1 MADKRKVYTITI
13 NGLKESVDLVKSLN
27 SELTD
32 LDSSLRKLKSQKINI
47 EAKVDVDDTK
57 TKKIVSGNEGELP
70 VSMQLSAREKELEIQ
85 KQLKS
90 EVKATAQAQAAVT
103 DEYKR
108 SLAETIKAKDEV
120 KSVKQEITD
129 MFNGAK
135 DGAGRYTNTLA
146 GLRAELRDLVKEQK
160 SLEIGSDAYN
170 ELDNRILA
178 VTSNLKALEQAHGD
192 FRRNVGNYPT
202 AEVEAFRA
210 KFEELYTEMMNLVK
224 ESNDLHK
231 VLNGVEVGSELYNA
245 IKKDIDE
252 VDAKLKK
259 AKQDVDSFNASLS
272 KTPKFEVKV
281 GDATR
286 EFSSIREAVKSLTA
300 DLTRMTA
307 EGKNNT
313 KEFNDTIV
321 ALGRL
326 KTSIKDVSDEAQSYV
341 GNAKALSDTLEIMRG
356 VTGIASIGQGLSMLF
371 GGENKDLDEAIK
383 KFTALSLIMQGIEE
397 QARAMNYKNSI
408 WGKTLKW
415 VWNWLEKIG
424 NFKFNGSESLN
435 DTIDKFDRWANTL
448 KEINKWKTGKI
459 EKDELE
465 GLDNQINKVS
475 KDFSDFTDD
484 AKASWKRFRDSIED
498 IKFTINTDDVQ
509 KQLDSVAKQIEIT
522 QKDIETFEG
531 FKLDIETGKV
541 EGDIDEI
548 NGMIEFLKK
557 NLKDL
562 NNEKITIESADITN
576 EVQASLR
583 YLDEFDRKLADME
596 GEGIDVEGVKKL
608 STEWRRVVSSVQY
621 ANSNLAKTPA
631 ILKAIGV
638 AGEAAAKGLK
648 FATAALKGF
657 LKATV
662 ILGLIQIAMEVVM
675 WIIEKLRDAVV
686 GLWDAMRSKGGLEM
700 EKRLDMIGDSADR
713 TRDKLSKLSDEL
725 ERMSKLGKI
734 TELEKAKKELENYQN
749 AAMDAAKG
757 LQDFIAAQ
765 TEAGNL
771 KPAALLNNLNNSA
784 EFSTKRVS
792 FILGDAADIKNLDE
806 FKEHYKALEK
816 AAQNGTDVIEAGW
829 KRGSGALL
837 TADDAVE
844 QLGDDT
850 KAVLNDMALKVN
862 QINVD
867 ISHINFD
874 KPEEAAEELTKS
886 IEQMRKIT
894 DNELYQSAIAN
905 LDKLLPE
912 EEWAQGLSRIY
923 KTFESMVD
931 NANDKAKDLAV
942 AIAAANKE
950 MAKQT
955 ELSNINAIP
964 DAKKRQA
971 ALDAYNKKQRQEE
984 INNSLAD
991 AKHKREALEALDKE
1005 YDQIARDRAKDASSN
1020 ARTDAEEGLKALRD
1034 IRIELMRDGLDKEIA
1049 LLEAKMSDEIK
1060 AAEKYGKRRGEVI
1073 LAIQEKYNYLIQKKR
1088 EEWYKKHK
1096 KAVDEFNREMLE
1108 RQRQAAEELAEVQN
1122 VANINN
1128 VQRNLDLNEN
1138 IHQEERR
1145 TISYDF
1151 DYDIDKS
1158 LQQNNELLQRQK
1170 QYHAEM
1176 LAEDA
1181 AYLNEKRELELEEAK
1196 QTTKMQLAEEKSRW
1210 ERSIDEASTAEA
1222 RKIEEIAELYEQG
1235 VVSYEE
1241 WAKMK
1246 QDIETNYQSLM
1257 QDLTYAH
1264 EKKLEEIEK
1273 NGQQDLLN
1281 IEANYITERQQAQDD
1296 ANRKLISSIQSA
1308 YDEISY
1314 ISEEQQK
1321 RNTNRKTGI
1330 FDIGKERKRL
1340 KEVSYAYEKTMA
1352 EIDDAYE
1359 ELKRQLNDG
1368 DIDFNQFEEAKKQL
1382 DNLKKNAVKAQE
1394 DTQYALKDLFENWA
1408 SNVNSTAQEIAD
1420 AFNDLYGRLNDIMNL
1435 KYDMEE
1441 EALNREQ
1448 EQLDRENDIV
1458 EKAYD
1463 KQAEIVERYKDRI
1476 NETEDELKD
1485 ARGERRLALIDGL
1498 AQQREEYL
1506 KETEALQKQQQEK
1519 EKIAKK
1525 EEALQ
1530 KQQDALEKKR
1540 KMLQKQQSIVNATIN
1555 TALGVTQA
1563 LSAYPPPASY
1573 ALAAAVGALGA
1584 VQIGLIAS
1592 QKYAQGGELD
1602 GPSHQYGGIKVPTKH
1617 GLSEV
1622 EGGEFI
1628 TNRKTTK
1635 ANTELLYFVN
1645 SIRRKVTIDDME
1657 EFFGGKKKV
1666 RIPAQTASKYAQ
1678 GGTLPDVA
1686 DFNLKQQISPVY
1698 QEAEKTYVVQVVDIA
1713 NALDGYENVRTLAG
1727 LE

>member
-1 MADKRKVYTITI
+1 MADKKKVFSIEI

-27 SELTD
+27 AELSD
-32 LDSSLRKLKSQKINI
+32 LDSSIKKLKSQKINI

-57 TKKIVSGNEGELP
+57 TKKIVSGSEGGLP
-70 VSMQLSAREKELEIQ
+70 VSMQLAAREKELELQ
-85 KQLKS
+85 KQLKT

-135 DGAGRYTNTLA
+135 DGAGRYTNTIA

-160 SLEIGSDAYN
+160 SLEIGSEAYN

-202 AEVEAFRA
+202 AEVEAFRE
-210 KFEELYTEMMNLVK
+210 KFEELYTNMMNLVK

-231 VLNGVEVGSELYNA
+231 ALNGVEVGSELYNT

-252 VDAKLKK
+252 VDSKLKK

-272 KTPKFEVKV
+272 KTPKFEIKV

-286 EFSSIREAVKSLTA
+286 EFSSIREAVRSLTM
-300 DLTRMTA
+300 DLTQMTA

-326 KTSIKDVSDEAQSYV
+326 KTSIKSVSDEAQSYV
-341 GNAKALSDTLEIMRG
+341 GNAKGLSDTLEIMRG

-371 GGENKDLDEAIK
+371 GGQNEALDESIR
-383 KFTALSLIMQGIEE
+383 KFTALSLIMQGIET
-397 QARAMNYKNSI
+397 QAKAMNDTNSI
-408 WGKTLKW
+408 WGTNLKAAW
-415 VWNWLEKIG
+415 DWLEKIG
-424 NFKFNGSESLN
+424 DFKFKGFASLN
-435 DTIDKFDRWANTL
+435 DTIDKFDRWSNTL
-448 KEINKWKTGKI
+448 KEIGRWKTGKI
-459 EKDELE
+459 EADEFE
-465 GLDNQINKVS
+465 KLDNQISKVS
-475 KDFSDFTDD
+475 RNFRNFTDE
-484 AKASWKRFRDSIED
+484 AKASWYRFRRSIED
-498 IKFTINTDDVQ
+498 IKFTVNTDLVTRNIEKAQ
-509 KQLDSVAKQIEIT
+509 KSISMLED
-522 QKDIETFEG
+522 
-531 FKLDIETGKV
+531 FKLRIETGEA

-548 NGMIEFLKK
+548 NGTIDFFKK
-557 NLKDL
+557 NLKSL

-576 EVQASLR
+576 EVQTSLKF
-583 YLDEFDRKLADME
+583 LDEFDRKLEDME
-596 GEGIDVEGVKKL
+596 DKGIKVDEVKKL
-608 STEWRRVVSSVQY
+608 SEQWRRVVSSVKY
-621 ANSNLAKTPA
+621 ANENLEKTPA
-631 ILKAIGV
+631 TLRSIGV
-638 AGEAAAKGLK
+638 AGEVAATGLK
-648 FATAALKGF
+648 VATAALKGF

-662 ILGLIQIAMEVVM
+662 ILAAVQIVIEGVM
-675 WIIEKLRDAVV
+675 WIIEKLKDGVV
-686 GLWDAMRSKGGLEM
+686 ALWDVIHGASSLELDD
-700 EKRLDMIGDSADR
+700 RLDMIGDSADR
-713 TRDKLSKLSDEL
+713 TRDKLSKLSDEM
-725 ERMSKLGKI
+725 ERAVKAGKM
-734 TELEKAKKELENYQN
+734 TELQKAEKELENYRKS
-749 AAMDAAKG
+749 AIDAAKG
-757 LQDFIAAQ
+757 LKEFLDTQDEI
-765 TEAGNL
+765 EPEEL
-771 KPAALLNNLNNSA
+771 SKNLNNSW
-784 EFSTKRVS
+784 
-792 FILGDAADIKNLDE
+792 IIGDASDIKNLDE
-806 FKEHYKALEK
+806 FKKHYEALEM
-816 AAQNGTDVIEAGW
+816 AVQNGTDVIEAGW
-829 KRGSGALL
+829 ERGSGALL
-837 TADDAVE
+837 TAGDAVE

-850 KAVLNDMALKVN
+850 KAILNDMQLKIN
-862 QINVD
+862 QINF
-867 ISHINFD
+867 NN
-874 KPEEAAEELTKS
+874 PEEAVK
-886 IEQMRKIT
+886 QMRKIT

-905 LDKLLPE
+905 MDKLFPE
-912 EEWAQGLSRIY
+912 EEWAQGLSRMY
-923 KTFESMVD
+923 EDFKSFVD
-931 NANDKAKDLAV
+931 DCDTKSKDLAA
-942 AIAAANKE
+942 AIASANKE

-971 ALDAYNKKQRQEE
+971 ALDAFNKKQRQEE

-1005 YDQIARDRAKDASSN
+1005 YDQIARDRAKDAMGN
-1020 ARTDAEEGLKALRD
+1020 ARTDAEDGLKALRD

-1060 AAEKYGKRRGEVI
+1060 AAEKYGKRRGEMI
-1073 LAIQEKYNYLIQKKR
+1073 LAIQEKYNILIQKKR
-1088 EEWYKKHK
+1088 EDWWKRHK

-1122 VANINN
+1122 VSAIND

-1151 DYDIDKS
+1151 DYDIDKN
-1158 LQQNNELLQRQK
+1158 LQQNNQLLQEQK
-1170 QYHAEM
+1170 QYHQKM
-1176 LAEDA
+1176 LEEDA
-1181 AYLNEKRELELEEAK
+1181 EYLSKKRELELEEAR
-1196 QTTKMQLAEEKSRW
+1196 QTTKMQLAEEKSRF

-1222 RKIEEIAELYEQG
+1222 RKIEELAELYEQG

-1241 WAKMK
+1241 WANMK
-1246 QDIETNYQSLM
+1246 QDVEVNYQSLM

-1264 EKKLEEIEK
+1264 NKKLEEIEK
-1273 NGQQDLLN
+1273 NGKQDLIN
-1281 IEANYITERQQAQDD
+1281 IEENYITERQQAQDD
-1296 ANRKLISSIQSA
+1296 ANRKLISSIQESF
-1308 YDEISY
+1308 DEISY

-1321 RNTNRKTGI
+1321 KNTNRKTGI

-1340 KEVSYAYEKTMA
+1340 KEVSYAYDKTMA
-1352 EIDDAYE
+1352 EIDDTYE

-1368 DIDFNQFEEAKKQL
+1368 EIDFNQFEEAKKQL
-1382 DNLKKNAVKAQE
+1382 DNLKKNAVKAQDE
-1394 DTQYALKDLFENWA
+1394 TQYALKDLFENWA
-1408 SNVNSTAQEIAD
+1408 SNVNSTAQKIAD
-1420 AFNDLYGRLNDIMNL
+1420 AFNEVYSRLTDIMSL
-1435 KYDMEE
+1435 RYDIEE
-1441 EALNREQ
+1441 EAINREQ

-1463 KQAEIVERYKDRI
+1463 KQSEIVERYKDRI
-1476 NETEDELKD
+1476 NDIEDELKD

-1498 AQQREEYL
+1498 AQQRGEYL

-1519 EKIAKK
+1519 EKIAKR

-1540 KMLQKQQSIVNATIN
+1540 KIFQKQQSIVNSVIN

-1573 ALAAAVGALGA
+1573 ILAAAVGALGA
-1584 VQIGLIAS
+1584 TQTALISS
-1592 QKYAQGGELD
+1592 QKYAQGGVID
-1602 GPSHQYGGIKVPTKH
+1602 APSHSQGGYKIPTKN

-1622 EGGEFI
+1622 EGEEFI
-1628 TNRKTTK
+1628 TNKTTTK
-1635 ANTELLYFVN
+1635 HNVDLLYFVN
-1645 SIRRKVTIDDME
+1645 SIKRKVTLDDFE

-1666 RIPAQTASKYAQ
+1666 RIPAQNASKYAQ
-1678 GGTLPDVA
+1678 GGRLGELPNI
-1686 DFNLKQQISPVY
+1686 NLKETLNYTPV
-1698 QEAEKTYVVQVVDIA
+1698 QPEIHVVASVVDIA
-1713 NALDGYENVRTLAG
+1713 NALDNYTNIKVLAG
-1727 LE
+1727 LD

>member
-1 MADKRKVYTITI
+1 MADKKKVFSIEI

-27 SELTD
+27 AELSD
-32 LDSSLRKLKSQKINI
+32 LDSSIKKLKSQKINI

-57 TKKIVSGNEGELP
+57 TKKIVSGSEGGLP
-70 VSMQLSAREKELEIQ
+70 VSMQLAAREKELELQ
-85 KQLKS
+85 KQLKT

-135 DGAGRYTNTLA
+135 DGAGRYTNTIA

-160 SLEIGSDAYN
+160 SLEIGSEAYN

-202 AEVEAFRA
+202 AEVEAFRE
-210 KFEELYTEMMNLVK
+210 KFEELYTNMMNLVK

-231 VLNGVEVGSELYNA
+231 ALNGVEVGSELYNT

-252 VDAKLKK
+252 VDSKLKK

-272 KTPKFEVKV
+272 KTPKFEIKV

-286 EFSSIREAVKSLTA
+286 EFSSIREAVRSLTM
-300 DLTRMTA
+300 DLTQMTA

-326 KTSIKDVSDEAQSYV
+326 KTSIKSVSDEAQSYV
-341 GNAKALSDTLEIMRG
+341 GNAKGLSDTLEIMRG

-371 GGENKDLDEAIK
+371 GGQNEALDESIR
-383 KFTALSLIMQGIEE
+383 KFTALSLIMQGIET
-397 QARAMNYKNSI
+397 QAKAMNDTNSI
-408 WGKTLKW
+408 WGTNLKA
-415 VWNWLEKIG
+415 VWDWLEKIG
-424 NFKFNGSESLN
+424 DFKFKGFASLN
-435 DTIDKFDRWANTL
+435 DTIDKFDRWSNTL
-448 KEINKWKTGKI
+448 KEIGRWKTGKI
-459 EKDELE
+459 EADEFE
-465 GLDNQINKVS
+465 KLDNQISKVS
-475 KDFSDFTDD
+475 RNFRNFTDE
-484 AKASWKRFRDSIED
+484 AKASWYRFRRSIED
-498 IKFTINTDDVQ
+498 IKFTVNTDLVTRNIEKAQ
-509 KQLDSVAKQIEIT
+509 KSISMLED
-522 QKDIETFEG
+522 
-531 FKLDIETGKV
+531 FKLRIETGEA

-548 NGMIEFLKK
+548 NGTIDFFKK
-557 NLKDL
+557 NLKSL

-576 EVQASLR
+576 EVQTSLKF
-583 YLDEFDRKLADME
+583 LDEFDRKLEDME
-596 GEGIDVEGVKKL
+596 DKGIKVDEVKKL
-608 STEWRRVVSSVQY
+608 SEQWRRVVSSVKY
-621 ANSNLAKTPA
+621 ANENLEKTPA
-631 ILKAIGV
+631 TLRSIGV
-638 AGEAAAKGLK
+638 AGEVAATGLK
-648 FATAALKGF
+648 VATAALKGF

-662 ILGLIQIAMEVVM
+662 ILAAVQIVMEGVM
-675 WIIEKLRDAVV
+675 WIIEKLKDGVV
-686 GLWDAMRSKGGLEM
+686 ALWDVIHGASSLELDD
-700 EKRLDMIGDSADR
+700 RLDMIGDSADR
-713 TRDKLSKLSDEL
+713 TRDKLSKLSDEM
-725 ERMSKLGKI
+725 ERAVKAGKM
-734 TELEKAKKELENYQN
+734 TELQKAEKELENYRKS
-749 AAMDAAKG
+749 AIDAAKG
-757 LQDFIAAQ
+757 LKEFLDTQDEI
-765 TEAGNL
+765 EPEEL
-771 KPAALLNNLNNSA
+771 SKNLNNSW
-784 EFSTKRVS
+784 
-792 FILGDAADIKNLDE
+792 IIGDASDIKNLDE
-806 FKEHYKALEK
+806 FKKHYEALEM
-816 AAQNGTDVIEAGW
+816 AVQNGTDVIEAGW
-829 KRGSGALL
+829 ERGSGALL
-837 TADDAVE
+837 TAGDAVE

-850 KAVLNDMALKVN
+850 KAILNDMQLKIN
-862 QINVD
+862 QINF
-867 ISHINFD
+867 NN
-874 KPEEAAEELTKS
+874 PEEAVK
-886 IEQMRKIT
+886 QMRKIT

-905 LDKLLPE
+905 MDKLFPE
-912 EEWAQGLSRIY
+912 EEWAQGLSRMY
-923 KTFESMVD
+923 EDFKSFVD
-931 NANDKAKDLAV
+931 DCDTKSKDLAA
-942 AIAAANKE
+942 AIASANKE

-971 ALDAYNKKQRQEE
+971 ALDAFNKKQRQEE

-1005 YDQIARDRAKDASSN
+1005 YDQIARDRAKDAMGN
-1020 ARTDAEEGLKALRD
+1020 ARTDAEDGLKALRD

-1060 AAEKYGKRRGEVI
+1060 AAEKYGKRRGEMI
-1073 LAIQEKYNYLIQKKR
+1073 LAIQEKYNILIQKKR
-1088 EEWYKKHK
+1088 EDWWKRHK

-1122 VANINN
+1122 VSAIND

-1151 DYDIDKS
+1151 DYDIDKN
-1158 LQQNNELLQRQK
+1158 LQQNNQLLQEQK
-1170 QYHAEM
+1170 QYHQKM
-1176 LAEDA
+1176 LEEDA
-1181 AYLNEKRELELEEAK
+1181 EYLSKKRELELEEAR
-1196 QTTKMQLAEEKSRW
+1196 QTTKMQLAEEKSRF

-1222 RKIEEIAELYEQG
+1222 RKIEELAELYEQG

-1241 WAKMK
+1241 WANMK
-1246 QDIETNYQSLM
+1246 QDVEVNYQSLM

-1264 EKKLEEIEK
+1264 NKKLEEIEK
-1273 NGQQDLLN
+1273 NGKQDLLN
-1281 IEANYITERQQAQDD
+1281 IEENYITERQQAQDD
-1296 ANRKLISSIQSA
+1296 ANRKRISSIQEA
-1308 YDEISY
+1308 FDEISY
-1314 ISEEQQK
+1314 ISDEQQK
-1321 RNTNRKTGI
+1321 KNTNRKTGI

-1340 KEVSYAYEKTMA
+1340 KEVSYAYDKTMA
-1352 EIDDAYE
+1352 EIDDAYD

-1368 DIDFNQFEEAKKQL
+1368 DIDFNQFEEAKSQL

-1394 DTQYALKDLFENWA
+1394 ETQYALKDLFENWA
-1408 SNVNSTAQEIAD
+1408 SNVNNTAQKIAD
-1420 AFNDLYGRLNDIMNL
+1420 AFNEVYSRLTDIMSL
-1435 KYDMEE
+1435 RYDIEE
-1441 EALNREQ
+1441 EAINREQ

-1463 KQAEIVERYKDRI
+1463 KQSEIVERYKDRI
-1476 NETEDELKD
+1476 NDIEDELKD

-1498 AQQREEYL
+1498 AQQRGEYL

-1519 EKIAKK
+1519 EKIAKR

-1540 KMLQKQQSIVNATIN
+1540 KIFQKQQSIVNSVIN

-1573 ALAAAVGALGA
+1573 ILAAAVGALGA
-1584 VQIGLIAS
+1584 TQTALISS
-1592 QKYAQGGELD
+1592 QKYAQGGVID
-1602 GPSHQYGGIKVPTKH
+1602 APSHSQGGYKIPTKN

-1622 EGGEFI
+1622 EGEEFI
-1628 TNRKTTK
+1628 TNKTTTK
-1635 ANTELLYFVN
+1635 HNVDLLYFVN
-1645 SIRRKVTIDDME
+1645 SIKRKVTLDDFE

-1666 RIPAQTASKYAQ
+1666 RIPAQNASKYAQ
-1678 GGTLPDVA
+1678 GGRLGELPNI
-1686 DFNLKQQISPVY
+1686 NLKETLNYTPV
-1698 QEAEKTYVVQVVDIA
+1698 QPEIHVVASVVDIA
-1713 NALDGYENVRTLAG
+1713 NALDNYTNIKVLAG
-1727 LE
+1727 LD

>member
-1 MADKRKVYTITI
+1 MADKRKVYTITV

-27 SELTD
+27 SELTE

-70 VSMQLSAREKELEIQ
+70 VSMQLAAREKELELQ
-85 KQLKS
+85 KQLKT

-120 KSVKQEITD
+120 KSVKQEIAD

-135 DGAGRYTNTLA
+135 DGAGRYTNTIA

-192 FRRNVGNYPT
+192 FRRSVGKYPT

-210 KFEELYTEMMNLVK
+210 KFEELYTDMMNLVK

-231 VLNGVEVGSELYNA
+231 ALNGVEVGSELYNA
-245 IKKDIDE
+245 IKKDIDD

-286 EFSSIREAVKSLTA
+286 EFSSIREAVKSLTME
-300 DLTRMTA
+300 LTKMTA
-307 EGKNNT
+307 EGKNDT
-313 KEFNDTIV
+313 KQFNDTIV

-371 GGENKDLDEAIK
+371 GGENKELDESIK
-383 KFTALSLIMQGIEE
+383 KFTALSLIMQGIES

-408 WGKTLKW
+408 WGKNLKA

-548 NGMIEFLKK
+548 NGIIEFLKK

-576 EVQASLR
+576 EVQTSLR

-596 GEGIDVEGVKKL
+596 GEGIDVEGVKEL

-638 AGEAAAKGLK
+638 AGEVAAKGLK

-662 ILGLIQIAMEVVM
+662 ILGLIQIAMEIVM

-686 GLWDAMRSKGGLEM
+686 GLWDAMRSEGGLEM
-700 EKRLDMIGDSADR
+700 EKRLDMVGDAADR
-713 TRDKLSKLSDEL
+713 TRDKLSRLSDEL
-725 ERMSKLGKI
+725 ERMVKLGKI

-757 LQDFIAAQ
+757 LQDFLAAQ
-765 TEAGNL
+765 YEAGNI
-771 KPAALLNNLNNSA
+771 KPVALLNNLNN
-784 EFSTKRVS
+784 S

-806 FKEHYKALEK
+806 FKKHYEALER
-816 AAQNGTDVIEAGW
+816 AVQNGTDVIEAGW
-829 KRGSGALL
+829 ERGSGALL

-844 QLGDDT
+844 QLRDDT
-850 KAVLNDMALKVN
+850 KAILNDMALKIN
-862 QINVD
+862 QID
-867 ISHINFD
+867 FD
-874 KPEEAAEELTKS
+874 KPEEAVK
-886 IEQMRKIT
+886 QMRKIT
-894 DNELYQSAIAN
+894 DNELYNSAIAN
-905 LDKLLPE
+905 IDKLLPE
-912 EEWAQGLSRIY
+912 EEFAQGLSRMFNVFKSY
-923 KTFESMVD
+923 V
-931 NANDKAKDLAV
+931 NDSDAKAKELAV
-942 AIAAANKE
+942 AIASANKE
-950 MAKQT
+950 MTKQT

-971 ALDAYNKKQRQEE
+971 ALDAFNKKQRQEE
-984 INNSLAD
+984 IKNSMAD
-991 AKHKREALEALDKE
+991 AKHKREALDALDKE

-1020 ARTDAEEGLKALRD
+1020 ARTDAEDGLKALRD

-1073 LAIQEKYNYLIQKKR
+1073 LAIQEKYNILIQKKR
-1088 EEWYKKHK
+1088 EEWWKKHK

-1108 RQRQAAEELAEVQN
+1108 RQRQAAEELAEAQN
-1122 VANINN
+1122 VAAIND

-1151 DYDIDKS
+1151 DYDIDKN
-1158 LQQNNELLQRQK
+1158 LQQNDELLQRQK

-1264 EKKLEEIEK
+1264 EKKLGEIEK
-1273 NGQQDLLN
+1273 NGQQDILN

-1352 EIDDAYE
+1352 EIDDTYE

-1368 DIDFNQFEEAKKQL
+1368 EIDFNQFEEAKKQL

-1408 SNVNSTAQEIAD
+1408 SNVNNTAQQIAD
-1420 AFNDLYGRLNDIMNL
+1420 AFNEIYSRLTDIMNL
-1435 KYDMEE
+1435 KYDLEE
-1441 EALNREQ
+1441 EALDREQ
-1448 EQLDRENDIV
+1448 EQLDRENEII

-1463 KQAEIVERYKDRI
+1463 KQSEIVERYKDKI
-1476 NETEDELKD
+1476 NETEDELKN

-1506 KETEALQKQQQEK
+1506 KETEALQKQQKEK
-1519 EKIAKK
+1519 EKIAKR

-1555 TALGVTQA
+1555 TALGVTQS
-1563 LSAYPPPASY
+1563 LSAYPPPTSF

-1592 QKYAQGGELD
+1592 QKYAHGGELD

-1628 TNRKTTK
+1628 TNRATTRN
-1635 ANTELLYFVN
+1635 NTELLYYVN
-1645 SIRRKVTIDDME
+1645 SIKRKITLDDLE

-1666 RIPAQTASKYAQ
+1666 RIPTQNATHYAQ
-1678 GGTLPDVA
+1678 GGQLGELPNI
-1686 DFNLKQQISPVY
+1686 NLKETLNYTPV
-1698 QEAEKTYVVQVVDIA
+1698 QPEIHVVASVVDIA
-1713 NALDGYENVRTLAG
+1713 NALDNYTNIKVLAG
-1727 LE
+1727 LD

>member
-1 MADKRKVYTITI
+1 MADKRKVYTIVV

-27 SELTD
+27 AELSD
-32 LDSSLRKLKSQKINI
+32 LDSSIKKLKSQKINI

-57 TKKIVSGNEGELP
+57 AKKIVSGSEGGLP
-70 VSMQLSAREKELEIQ
+70 VSMQLAAREKELELQ
-85 KQLKS
+85 KQLKT

-135 DGAGRYTNTLA
+135 DGAGRYTNTIA

-160 SLEIGSDAYN
+160 SLEIGSEAYN

-210 KFEELYTEMMNLVK
+210 KFEELYTDMMNLVK

-231 VLNGVEVGSELYNA
+231 ALNGVEVGSELYNT

-272 KTPKFEVKV
+272 KTPKFEIKV

-286 EFSSIREAVKSLTA
+286 EFSSIREAVRSLTM
-300 DLTRMTA
+300 DLTQMTA

-326 KTSIKDVSDEAQSYV
+326 KTSIKSVSDEAQSYV
-341 GNAKALSDTLEIMRG
+341 GNAKGLSDTLEIMRG

-371 GGENKDLDEAIK
+371 GGENSALDESIR
-383 KFTALSLIMQGIEE
+383 KFTALSLIMQGIET
-397 QARAMNYKNSI
+397 QAKAMNDTNSI
-408 WGKTLKW
+408 WGTTLKS
-415 VWNWLEKIG
+415 VWDWLEKIG
-424 NFKFNGSESLN
+424 DFKFKGSASLN
-435 DTIDKFDRWANTL
+435 DAIDKFDRWAKTL
-448 KEINKWKTGKI
+448 KEIDRWKESDTISEEFEKIDSSIRQASDSFEGFSNNATDAWSKVRNGIEDVRAILDPKYFNTALDEVNAAIEATEISIKNTENWRLNIYTGQADGDIKQVNEMLVRLTNQLDKLKNSKI
-459 EKDELE
+459 AIETGDLETVTKNLNSDLNEFDSHLDELE
-465 GLDNQINKVS
+465 G
-475 KDFSDFTDD
+475 KD
-484 AKASWKRFRDSIED
+484 
-498 IKFTINTDDVQ
+498 V
-509 KQLDSVAKQIEIT
+509 
-522 QKDIETFEG
+522 
-531 FKLDIETGKV
+531 
-541 EGDIDEI
+541 DID
-548 NGMIEFLKK
+548 GLKK
-557 NLKDL
+557 ISDNLRT
-562 NNEKITIESADITN
+562 TIRN
-576 EVQASLR
+576 VQL
-583 YLDEFDRKLADME
+583 
-596 GEGIDVEGVKKL
+596 
-608 STEWRRVVSSVQY
+608 

-638 AGEAAAKGLK
+638 AGEVAATGLK
-648 FATAALKGF
+648 VATAALKGF

-662 ILGLIQIAMEVVM
+662 ILALVQVAMEAVM
-675 WIIEKLRDAVV
+675 WIVEKLKDGVV
-686 GLWDAMRSKGGLEM
+686 AIWDVMHGASSLELDD
-700 EKRLDMIGDSADR
+700 RLDMIGDSADR
-713 TRDKLSKLSDEL
+713 TRDKISKLSDEM
-725 ERMSKLGKI
+725 ERMVKAGKM
-734 TELEKAKKELENYQN
+734 TELQKAEKELENYRK
-749 AAMDAAKG
+749 AAIDAAKG
-757 LQDFIAAQ
+757 LKEFLDTQDEI
-765 TEAGNL
+765 EPEEL
-771 KPAALLNNLNNSA
+771 SKNLNNSW
-784 EFSTKRVS
+784 
-792 FILGDAADIKNLDE
+792 IIGDASDIKNLDE
-806 FKEHYKALEK
+806 FKKHYEALEK
-816 AAQNGTDVIEAGW
+816 AVQNGTDVVEAGW
-829 KRGSGALL
+829 ERGSGALL

-850 KAVLNDMALKVN
+850 KAILNDMQLKIN
-862 QINVD
+862 QINF
-867 ISHINFD
+867 NN
-874 KPEEAAEELTKS
+874 PEEAVK
-886 IEQMRKIT
+886 QMRKIT

-905 LDKLLPE
+905 MDKLFPE
-912 EEWAQGLSRIY
+912 EEWAQGLSRMY
-923 KTFESMVD
+923 EDFKSFV
-931 NANDKAKDLAV
+931 NDCDTKSKDLAA
-942 AIAAANKE
+942 AIASANKE

-971 ALDAYNKKQRQEE
+971 ALDAFNKKQRQEE

-1005 YDQIARDRAKDASSN
+1005 YDQIARDRAKDAMGN
-1020 ARTDAEEGLKALRD
+1020 ARTDAEDGLKALRD

-1049 LLEAKMSDEIK
+1049 LLEAKMADEIK
-1060 AAEKYGKRRGEVI
+1060 AAEKYGKRRGEMI
-1073 LAIQEKYNYLIQKKR
+1073 LAIQEKYNILIQKKR
-1088 EEWYKKHK
+1088 EDWWKRHK

-1108 RQRQAAEELAEVQN
+1108 RQRQAADELAEVQN
-1122 VANINN
+1122 VSAIND

-1145 TISYDF
+1145 TISYDYN
-1151 DYDIDKS
+1151 YDIDKN
-1158 LQQNNELLQRQK
+1158 LQQNNQLLQEQK
-1170 QYHAEM
+1170 QYHQKM
-1176 LAEDA
+1176 LEEDA
-1181 AYLNEKRELELEEAK
+1181 AYLNKKRELELEEAR
-1196 QTTKMQLAEEKSRW
+1196 QTTKMQLAEEKSRF

-1222 RKIEEIAELYEQG
+1222 RKMEELAELYEQG

-1246 QDIETNYQSLM
+1246 QDVEVNYQSLM

-1264 EKKLEEIEK
+1264 NKKLEEIEK
-1273 NGQQDLLN
+1273 NGKQDLLN
-1281 IEANYITERQQAQDD
+1281 IEENYITERQQAQDD
-1296 ANRKLISSIQSA
+1296 ANRKLISSIQESF
-1308 YDEISY
+1308 DEISY

-1321 RNTNRKTGI
+1321 KNTNRKTGI

-1340 KEVSYAYEKTMA
+1340 KEVIYAYDKTMA
-1352 EIDDAYE
+1352 EIDDTYE

-1368 DIDFNQFEEAKKQL
+1368 DIDFNQFEEAKNQL

-1394 DTQYALKDLFENWA
+1394 ETQYALEDLFENWA
-1408 SNVNSTAQEIAD
+1408 SNVNSTAQKIAD
-1420 AFNDLYGRLNDIMNL
+1420 AFNEIYSRLTDIMSL
-1435 KYDMEE
+1435 KYDLEE
-1441 EALNREQ
+1441 EAINREQ

-1463 KQAEIVERYKDRI
+1463 KQAEVVERYKDRI
-1476 NETEDELKD
+1476 NDIEDELKN

-1498 AQQREEYL
+1498 AQQRGEYL

-1519 EKIAKK
+1519 EKIAKR

-1540 KMLQKQQSIVNATIN
+1540 KILQKQQSIVNSVIN

-1573 ALAAAVGALGA
+1573 ILAAAVGALGA
-1584 VQIGLIAS
+1584 TQTALIAS

-1602 GPSHQYGGIKVPTKH
+1602 GPSHAFGGIKVPTKR

-1628 TNRKTTK
+1628 TNKATTK
-1635 ANTELLYFVN
+1635 HNVDLLYFIN
-1645 SIRRKVTIDDME
+1645 SIKKKVTLDDME

-1666 RIPAQTASKYAQ
+1666 RIPTQNASKYAQ
-1678 GGTLPDVA
+1678 GGQLGELPNI
-1686 DFNLKQQISPVY
+1686 NLKETLNYTPV
-1698 QEAEKTYVVQVVDIA
+1698 QPEIHVVASIVDIA
-1713 NALDGYENVRTLAG
+1713 NELDNYTNIKVLAG
-1727 LE
+1727 LK

>member
-1 MADKRKVYTITI
+1 MADKRKCYTITI

-27 SELTD
+27 AELTE
-32 LDSSLRKLKSQKINI
+32 LDSSIKKLKSQKINI
-47 EAKVDVDDTK
+47 EAKVNVDDTK

-70 VSMQLSAREKELEIQ
+70 VSMQLAAREKELEIQ

-170 ELDNRILA
+170 ELDNRILSI
-178 VTSNLKALEQAHGD
+178 TSNLKALEQAHGD

-231 VLNGVEVGSELYNA
+231 VLNGVEVGSELYNT

-281 GDATR
+281 GDVTR
-286 EFSSIREAVKSLTA
+286 EFGSIREAVKSLTME
-300 DLTRMTA
+300 LTKMTA

-326 KTSIKDVSDEAQSYV
+326 KTSIKSVSDETQSYV
-341 GNAKALSDTLEIMRG
+341 GNAKGLSDTLEIMRG

-383 KFTALSLIMQGIEE
+383 KFTALSLIMQGIET
-397 QARAMNYKNSI
+397 QIKAMNDTNSI
-408 WGKTLKW
+408 WGRTLSSI
-415 VWNWLEKIG
+415 WNTLSKFGRVTGLEKLTNSIDIAAKSWKKIEDWKAEKIVSEVNSIDEEVRKVTNDFEGLGSLIKNTWEGISTAMKGIG
-424 NFKFNGSESLN
+424 FDDAGKALNVIDKQINELQESSKKLQNSIYFNQFINVDYEEIDKLQEQLDGVNSQLDALNDMKVSIKTGDSEKLVEQLNEQIDLFKKQIDDVNGKGINKDKFN
-435 DTIDKFDRWANTL
+435 
-448 KEINKWKTGKI
+448 
-459 EKDELE
+459 
-465 GLDNQINKVS
+465 
-475 KDFSDFTDD
+475 
-484 AKASWKRFRDSIED
+484 
-498 IKFTINTDDVQ
+498 
-509 KQLDSVAKQIEIT
+509 
-522 QKDIETFEG
+522 
-531 FKLDIETGKV
+531 
-541 EGDIDEI
+541 
-548 NGMIEFLKK
+548 
-557 NLKDL
+557 DL
-562 NNEKITIESADITN
+562 YTS
-576 EVQASLR
+576 
-583 YLDEFDRKLADME
+583 
-596 GEGIDVEGVKKL
+596 
-608 STEWRRVVSSVQY
+608 
-621 ANSNLAKTPA
+621 
-631 ILKAIGV
+631 LKAIANTSQKTNRELSPIPKLLDSIGISSAFASKAV
-638 AGEAAAKGLK
+638 TGLTMAFK
-648 FATAALKGF
+648 AL
-657 LKATV
+657 LKATI
-662 ILGLIQIAMEVVM
+662 ILALIQAAMEIIM
-675 WIIEKLRDAVV
+675 WVIEKLRDAVV
-686 GLWDAMRSKGGLEM
+686 GLWDAMRSEGGLEM
-700 EKRLDMIGDSADR
+700 EKRLDMIGDAADR
-713 TRDKLSKLSDEL
+713 TRDKLSKLSDEM
-725 ERMSKLGKI
+725 ERAVKAGKI
-734 TELEKAKKELENYQN
+734 NELDKNLIVFYRYRD
-749 AAMDAAKG
+749 AAMEAAKG
-757 LQDFIAAQ
+757 LQDFISAQ
-765 TEAGNL
+765 TEAGNI
-771 KPAALLNNLNNSA
+771 KPASLLNNLNNSA
-784 EFSTKRVS
+784 EFSLKRVS

-806 FKEHYKALEK
+806 FKEHYKALER
-816 AAQNGTDVIEAGW
+816 AVQNGTDVIEAGW

-850 KAVLNDMALKVN
+850 KAILNDMMLKIN
-862 QINVD
+862 QID
-867 ISHINFD
+867 FD
-874 KPEEAAEELTKS
+874 NPEEAVK
-886 IEQMRKIT
+886 QMRKIT
-894 DNELYQSAIAN
+894 DNELYNSAIAN
-905 LDKLLPE
+905 MDKLFPE
-912 EEWAQGLSRIY
+912 EEWAQGLSRMY
-923 KTFESMVD
+923 NKFKEFVD
-931 NANDKAKDLAV
+931 DCDTKSKDLAV

-1005 YDQIARDRAKDASSN
+1005 YDQIARDRAKDAMGN
-1020 ARTDAEEGLKALRD
+1020 AKKDAAEGLKALRD

-1060 AAEKYGKRRGEVI
+1060 AAKKYGKRRGEVI

-1088 EEWYKKHK
+1088 EEWWKKHK
-1096 KAVDEFNREMLE
+1096 TAVDEFNREMLE
-1108 RQRQAAEELAEVQN
+1108 RQRQAAEELAEAQN
-1122 VANINN
+1122 VAALND

-1151 DYDIDKS
+1151 DYDIDKN

-1246 QDIETNYQSLM
+1246 QDVETEYGSLM

-1264 EKKLEEIEK
+1264 EKKKEEIKK
-1273 NGQQDLLN
+1273 NGEQNLLN
-1281 IEANYITERQQAQDD
+1281 IEENYIQERQQAQDD
-1296 ANRKLISSIQSA
+1296 ANRKLISSIQEA
-1308 YDEISY
+1308 FDEIAY
-1314 ISEEQQK
+1314 ISEQEQK
-1321 RNTNRKTGI
+1321 KNTNRKTGI
-1330 FDIGKERKRL
+1330 FDLPKERKRL
-1340 KEVSYAYEKTMA
+1340 KEVEYAYYKTMA
-1352 EIDDAYE
+1352 EIDKAYE
-1359 ELKRQLNDG
+1359 NLKIQLNSNE
-1368 DIDFNQFEEAKKQL
+1368 IDFAQFEEAKKQL
-1382 DNLKKNAVKAQE
+1382 DNLKKNAVKAAE

-1408 SNVNSTAQEIAD
+1408 SNVNSTAQQIAD
-1420 AFNDLYGRLNDIMNL
+1420 AFNEIYSRLNDIMNL

-1448 EQLDRENDIV
+1448 EQLDRENDII

-1463 KQAEIVERYKDRI
+1463 KQSEIVERYKDRI

-1525 EEALQ
+1525 EEQLK

-1540 KMLQKQQSIVNATIN
+1540 KVLQKQQSIVNATVN

-1563 LSAYPPPASY
+1563 LSAYPPPSSY
-1573 ALAAAVGALGA
+1573 ILAAAVGALGA
-1584 VQIGLIAS
+1584 TQIGLIAS
-1592 QKYAQGGELD
+1592 QKYANGGELD
-1602 GPSHQYGGIKVPTKH
+1602 GPSHQYGGIKVPTKN

-1657 EFFGGKKKV
+1657 EFFSKKKKV
-1666 RIPAQTASKYAQ
+1666 HIPTQTATKYAQ
-1678 GGTLPDVA
+1678 GGQLPEMS
-1686 DFNLKQQISPVY
+1686 DFNLKQQITPVF
-1698 QEAEKTYVVQVVDIA
+1698 QEAEKSYIVQVVDIA
-1713 NALDGYENVRTLAG
+1713 NALDSYENVRVLAG
-1727 LE
+1727 LN

>member
-1 MADKRKVYTITI
+1 MADKKKVFSIEI

-27 SELTD
+27 AELTD
-32 LDSSLRKLKSQKINI
+32 LDSSIRKLKSQKINI

-57 TKKIVSGNEGELP
+57 TKKIVSGSEGGLP
-70 VSMQLSAREKELEIQ
+70 VSMQLAAREKELELQ
-85 KQLKS
+85 KQLKT

-108 SLAETIKAKDEV
+108 SLAETIKSKDEV

-135 DGAGRYTNTLA
+135 DGAGRYTNTIA

-170 ELDNRILA
+170 ELDNRILE

-210 KFEELYTEMMNLVK
+210 KFEELYADMMNLVK

-231 VLNGVEVGSELYNA
+231 ALNGVEVGSELYNA

-272 KTPKFEVKV
+272 KTPKFEIKV

-286 EFSSIREAVKSLTA
+286 EFSSIREAVRSLTM
-300 DLTRMTA
+300 DLTQMTA
-307 EGKNNT
+307 EGRNNT

-326 KTSIKDVSDEAQSYV
+326 KTSIKSVSDEAQSYV
-341 GNAKALSDTLEIMRG
+341 GNAKGLSDTLEIMRG

-371 GGENKDLDEAIK
+371 GGQNDALDESIR
-383 KFTALSLIMQGIEE
+383 KFTALSLIMQGIET
-397 QARAMNYKNSI
+397 QAKAMNDTNSI
-408 WGKTLKW
+408 WGTNLKA
-415 VWNWLEKIG
+415 VWDWLEKIG
-424 NFKFNGSESLN
+424 DFKFKGSASLN
-435 DTIDKFDRWANTL
+435 DAIDKFDRWANTL
-448 KEINKWKTGKI
+448 KEIDRWKTGQI
-459 EKDELE
+459 EADEFKK
-465 GLDNQINKVS
+465 LDNQISKVS
-475 KDFSDFTDD
+475 RNFRNFTDE
-484 AKASWKRFRDSIED
+484 AKASWYRFRRSIED
-498 IKFTINTDDVQ
+498 IKFTVNTDEVK
-509 KQLDSVAKQIEIT
+509 KQLDLVT
-522 QKDIETFEG
+522 KDIEEFQKIISMNEDL
-531 FKLDIETGKV
+531 KLRIETGEA

-548 NGMIEFLKK
+548 NGTIDFFKKQLKS
-557 NLKDL
+557 L

-576 EVQASLR
+576 KVQTSLKF
-583 YLDEFDRKLADME
+583 LDEFDRKLEDME
-596 GEGIDVEGVKKL
+596 DKGINVDEVKKL
-608 STEWRRVVSSVQY
+608 SEQWRRVVSSVKY
-621 ANSNLAKTPA
+621 ANENLEKTPDT
-631 ILKAIGV
+631 LKEIGV
-638 AGEAAAKGLK
+638 AGEVAATGLK
-648 FATAALKGF
+648 IATAALKGF

-662 ILGLIQIAMEVVM
+662 ILAVVQVTMEVIM
-675 WIIEKLRDAVV
+675 WIIEKLKDGVV
-686 GLWDAMRSKGGLEM
+686 SLWNAMRSEGGLEM
-700 EKRLDMIGDSADR
+700 AKRLDMVGDAADR
-713 TRDKLSKLSDEL
+713 TRDKLSKLSDEM
-725 ERMSKLGKI
+725 ERAAKAGKI
-734 TELEKAKKELENYQN
+734 NELDKQTIIFSRYRD
-749 AAMDAAKG
+749 AAMEAAKG
-757 LQDFIAAQ
+757 LQDFLSAQ
-765 TEAGNL
+765 YEAGNI
-771 KPAALLNNLNNSA
+771 KPVALLNNLNNSN
-784 EFSTKRVS
+784 
-792 FILGDAADIKNLDE
+792 ILGDASDIKNLDE
-806 FKEHYKALEK
+806 FKKHYEALER
-816 AAQNGTDVIEAGW
+816 AVTNGTDVIEAGW
-829 KRGSGALL
+829 ERGSGALL

-850 KAVLNDMALKVN
+850 KAILNDMMLKIN
-862 QINVD
+862 QID
-867 ISHINFD
+867 FS
-874 KPEEAAEELTKS
+874 KPEFAVKE
-886 IEQMRKIT
+886 MRKIT
-894 DNELYQSAIAN
+894 DNELYNSAIAN
-905 LDKLLPE
+905 MDKLFPE
-912 EEWAQGLSRIY
+912 EEWAQGLSRMFNDF
-923 KTFESMVD
+923 KSFVD
-931 NANDKAKDLAV
+931 DCDTKSKDLAA
-942 AIAAANKE
+942 AIASANKE

-971 ALDAYNKKQRQEE
+971 ALDAFNKKQRKEE

-1005 YDQIARDRAKDASSN
+1005 YDQIARDRAKDAMGN
-1020 ARTDAEEGLKALRD
+1020 ARTDAEDGLKALRD

-1060 AAEKYGKRRGEVI
+1060 AAEKYGKRRGEMI
-1073 LAIQEKYNYLIQKKR
+1073 LAIQEKYNILIQKKR
-1088 EEWYKKHK
+1088 EDWWKKHK

-1122 VANINN
+1122 VSAIND

-1138 IHQEERR
+1138 IHQENRR

-1151 DYDIDKS
+1151 DYDIDKN
-1158 LQQNNELLQRQK
+1158 LQQNNQLLQEQK
-1170 QYHAEM
+1170 QYHQKM
-1176 LAEDA
+1176 LEEDA
-1181 AYLNEKRELELEEAK
+1181 AYLNEKRELELEEAR
-1196 QTTKMQLAEEKSRW
+1196 QTTKMQLAEEKSRF

-1222 RKIEEIAELYEQG
+1222 RKIEELAELYEQG

-1241 WAKMK
+1241 WANMK
-1246 QDIETNYQSLM
+1246 QDVEVNYQSLM
-1257 QDLTYAH
+1257 QDLTYANN
-1264 EKKLEEIEK
+1264 KKLEEIEK
-1273 NGQQDLLN
+1273 NGKQDLLN
-1281 IEANYITERQQAQDD
+1281 IEENYVTERQQAQDD
-1296 ANRKLISSIQSA
+1296 ANRKLISSIQESF
-1308 YDEISY
+1308 DEISY

-1321 RNTNRKTGI
+1321 KNTNRKTGI
-1330 FDIGKERKRL
+1330 FDIGNERKRL
-1340 KEVSYAYEKTMA
+1340 KEVSYAYDKTMA

-1368 DIDFNQFEEAKKQL
+1368 DIDFNQFEEAKNQL

-1394 DTQYALKDLFENWA
+1394 ETQYALKDLFEDWA
-1408 SNVNSTAQEIAD
+1408 SNVNSTAQKIAD
-1420 AFNDLYGRLNDIMNL
+1420 AFNEIYNRLTDIMNL

-1441 EALNREQ
+1441 EAINREQ

-1463 KQAEIVERYKDRI
+1463 KQAEVVERYKDRI
-1476 NETEDELKD
+1476 NDIEDELKN

-1498 AQQREEYL
+1498 AQQRGEYL

-1519 EKIAKK
+1519 EKIAKR

-1540 KMLQKQQSIVNATIN
+1540 KIIQKQQSIVNSVIN

-1573 ALAAAVGALGA
+1573 ILAAAVGALGA
-1584 VQIGLIAS
+1584 TQTALISS

-1602 GPSHQYGGIKVPTKH
+1602 GPSHQYGGIKVPTKR
-1617 GLSEV
+1617 GLSEI

-1628 TNRKTTK
+1628 TNRKTTRK
-1635 ANTELLYFVN
+1635 NTELLYYVN
-1645 SIRRKVTIDDME
+1645 SIKRKVTLDDME

-1666 RIPAQTASKYAQ
+1666 RIPAHSASKYAQ
-1678 GGTLPDVA
+1678 GGTLGELPNI
-1686 DFNLKQQISPVY
+1686 NLKETLNYTPV
-1698 QEAEKTYVVQVVDIA
+1698 QPEIHVVASVVDIA
-1713 NALDGYENVRTLAG
+1713 NALDNYTNIRVLAG
-1727 LE
+1727 LD

>member
-1 MADKRKVYTITI
+1 MADKKKVFSIEI

-27 SELTD
+27 AELTD

-57 TKKIVSGNEGELP
+57 AKKIVSGSEGGLP
-70 VSMQLSAREKELEIQ
+70 VSMQLAAREKELELQ
-85 KQLKS
+85 KQVKT

-135 DGAGRYTNTLA
+135 DGAGRYTNTIA

-160 SLEIGSDAYN
+160 SLEIGSEAYN

-202 AEVEAFRA
+202 AEVEAFRE
-210 KFEELYTEMMNLVK
+210 KFEELYTDMMNLVK

-231 VLNGVEVGSELYNA
+231 ALNGVEVGSELYNA

-272 KTPKFEVKV
+272 KTPKFEIKV

-286 EFSSIREAVKSLTA
+286 EFSSIREAVRLLTM
-300 DLTRMTA
+300 DLTQMTA

-326 KTSIKDVSDEAQSYV
+326 KTSIKSVSDEAQSYV
-341 GNAKALSDTLEIMRG
+341 GNAKGLSDTLEIMRG
-356 VTGIASIGQGLSMLF
+356 ITSIASIGQGLSMLF
-371 GGENKDLDEAIK
+371 GGDNSALDESIR
-383 KFTALSLIMQGIEE
+383 KFTALSLIMQGIET
-397 QARAMNYKNSI
+397 QAKAMNDTNSI
-408 WGKTLKW
+408 WGTNLKA
-415 VWNWLEKIG
+415 VWDWLEKIG
-424 NFKFNGSESLN
+424 DFKFKGSASLN
-435 DTIDKFDRWANTL
+435 DAIDKFDRWAKTL
-448 KEINKWKTGKI
+448 KEIGRWRTGQI
-459 EKDELE
+459 EADEFE
-465 GLDNQINKVS
+465 KLDNQIS
-475 KDFSDFTDD
+475 KASRNFRNFTDE
-484 AKASWKRFRDSIED
+484 AKASWYRFRRSIED
-498 IKFTINTDDVQ
+498 IKFTVNTDEVK
-509 KQLDSVAKQIEIT
+509 KQLDLVT
-522 QKDIETFEG
+522 KDIEEAQKSISMLED
-531 FKLDIETGKV
+531 FKLRIETGDA

-548 NGMIEFLKK
+548 NGTIDFFKKQLKS
-557 NLKDL
+557 L

-576 EVQASLR
+576 EVQTSLKF
-583 YLDEFDRKLADME
+583 LDEFDRKLEDME
-596 GEGIDVEGVKKL
+596 DKGINVDEVKKL
-608 STEWRRVVSSVQY
+608 SEQWRRVVSSVKY
-621 ANSNLAKTPA
+621 ANENLEKTPA
-631 ILKAIGV
+631 TLRAIGV
-638 AGEAAAKGLK
+638 AGEVAATGLK
-648 FATAALKGF
+648 VATAALKGF

-662 ILGLIQIAMEVVM
+662 ILAAVQVVMEVVM
-675 WIIEKLRDAVV
+675 WIVEKLKDGVLA
-686 GLWDAMRSKGGLEM
+686 LWDVMHGASSLELDD
-700 EKRLDMIGDSADR
+700 RLDMIGDAADR
-713 TRDKLSKLSDEL
+713 TRDKLSKLSDEM
-725 ERMSKLGKI
+725 ERMVKAGKM
-734 TELEKAKKELENYQN
+734 TELQKAEKELENYRK
-749 AAMDAAKG
+749 AAIDAAKG
-757 LQDFIAAQ
+757 LKEFLDTQDEI
-765 TEAGNL
+765 EPEEL
-771 KPAALLNNLNNSA
+771 SKNLNNSW
-784 EFSTKRVS
+784 
-792 FILGDAADIKNLDE
+792 IIGDESDIKNLDE
-806 FKEHYKALEK
+806 FKKHYEALEM

-829 KRGSGALL
+829 ERGSGALL
-837 TADDAVE
+837 TAGDAVE

-850 KAVLNDMALKVN
+850 KAILNDMMLKIN
-862 QINVD
+862 QINF
-867 ISHINFD
+867 NN
-874 KPEEAAEELTKS
+874 PEEAVK
-886 IEQMRKIT
+886 QMRKIT

-905 LDKLLPE
+905 MDKLFPE
-912 EEWAQGLSRIY
+912 EEWAQGLSRMY
-923 KTFESMVD
+923 EDFKSFVD
-931 NANDKAKDLAV
+931 DCDTKSKDLAA
-942 AIAAANKE
+942 AITAANKE

-971 ALDAYNKKQRQEE
+971 ALDAFNKKQRQEE

-991 AKHKREALEALDKE
+991 EKHKREALEALDKE
-1005 YDQIARDRAKDASSN
+1005 YDQIARDRAKDAMGN
-1020 ARTDAEEGLKALRD
+1020 ARTDAEDGLKALRD

-1060 AAEKYGKRRGEVI
+1060 AAEKYGKRRGEMI
-1073 LAIQEKYNYLIQKKR
+1073 LAIQEKYNILIQKKR
-1088 EEWYKKHK
+1088 EDWWKRHK
-1096 KAVDEFNREMLE
+1096 KAVDEFNMEMLE

-1122 VANINN
+1122 VSAIND

-1145 TISYDF
+1145 TISYDYN
-1151 DYDIDKS
+1151 YDIDKN
-1158 LQQNNELLQRQK
+1158 LQQNNQLLQEQK
-1170 QYHAEM
+1170 QYHQKM
-1176 LAEDA
+1176 LEEDA
-1181 AYLNEKRELELEEAK
+1181 EYLNKKRELELEEAR
-1196 QTTKMQLAEEKSRW
+1196 QTTKMQLAEEKSRF

-1222 RKIEEIAELYEQG
+1222 RKIEELAELYEQG

-1246 QDIETNYQSLM
+1246 KDVEVNYQSLM
-1257 QDLTYAH
+1257 QDLTYAN

-1273 NGQQDLLN
+1273 NGKQDLLN
-1281 IEANYITERQQAQDD
+1281 IEENYVTERQQAQDD
-1296 ANRKLISSIQSA
+1296 ANRKLISSIQESF
-1308 YDEISY
+1308 DEISY

-1321 RNTNRKTGI
+1321 KNTNRKTGI

-1340 KEVSYAYEKTMA
+1340 KEVSYAYDKTMA

-1368 DIDFNQFEEAKKQL
+1368 DIDFNQFDEAKKQL

-1394 DTQYALKDLFENWA
+1394 ETQYALKDLFENWA
-1408 SNVNSTAQEIAD
+1408 SNVNSTAQKIAD
-1420 AFNDLYGRLNDIMNL
+1420 AFNEVYSRLTDIMSL
-1435 KYDMEE
+1435 KYDLEE
-1441 EALNREQ
+1441 EAINREQ

-1463 KQAEIVERYKDRI
+1463 KQSEIVERYKDRI
-1476 NETEDELKD
+1476 NDIEDELKD

-1498 AQQREEYL
+1498 AQQRGEYL

-1519 EKIAKK
+1519 EKIAKR

-1540 KMLQKQQSIVNATIN
+1540 KILQKQQSIVNSVIN

-1573 ALAAAVGALGA
+1573 ILAAAVGALGA
-1584 VQIGLIAS
+1584 TQTALIAS
-1592 QKYAQGGELD
+1592 QKYANGGVID
-1602 GPSHQYGGIKVPTKH
+1602 APDHAHGGYKIMTKR
-1617 GLSEV
+1617 GISEV
-1622 EGGEFI
+1622 EGEEFI
-1628 TNRKTTK
+1628 TNKTTTK
-1635 ANTELLYFVN
+1635 HNVDLLYYIN
-1645 SIRRKVTIDDME
+1645 STKRKVTLNDME
-1657 EFFGGKKKV
+1657 EFFNGKKKV
-1666 RIPAQTASKYAQ
+1666 RIPAHSVSKYAQ
-1678 GGTLPDVA
+1678 GGQLGELPNI
-1686 DFNLKQQISPVY
+1686 NLKETLNYTPV
-1698 QEAEKTYVVQVVDIA
+1698 QPEIHVVASVVDIA
-1713 NALDGYENVRTLAG
+1713 NALDNYTNIKVLAG
-1727 LE
+1727 LD

>member
-1 MADKRKVYTITI
+1 MADKRKVYTISI

-27 SELTD
+27 SELTE

-70 VSMQLSAREKELEIQ
+70 VSMQLAAREKELELQ
-85 KQLKS
+85 KQLKT

-120 KSVKQEITD
+120 KSVKQEIAD

-135 DGAGRYTNTLA
+135 DGAGRYTNTIA

-210 KFEELYTEMMNLVK
+210 KFEELYTNMMNLVK

-231 VLNGVEVGSELYNA
+231 ALNGVEVGSELYNA

-286 EFSSIREAVKSLTA
+286 EFSSIREAVKSLTM
-300 DLTRMTA
+300 DLTKMTA
-307 EGKNNT
+307 EGRNNT
-313 KEFNDTIV
+313 KEFEDTIV
-321 ALGRL
+321 ALGHL
-326 KTSIKDVSDEAQSYV
+326 KTSIKSVSDETQSYV
-341 GNAKALSDTLEIMRG
+341 GNAKGLSDTLEIMRG

-371 GGENKDLDEAIK
+371 GGENKELDEAIK
-383 KFTALSLIMQGIEE
+383 KFTALSLIMQGIET
-397 QARAMNYKNSI
+397 QVKAMNDTNSI
-408 WGKTLKW
+408 WGTTLSKI
-415 VWNWLEKIG
+415 WNWLDKIG
-424 NFKFNGSESLN
+424 DFKFKGSESLN
-435 DTIDKFDRWANTL
+435 DAIDKFDRWAKTL
-448 KEINKWKTGKI
+448 KEIDRWKESDAISEEFEKIDSSVKQASDSFDGFSNNATDAWAKVRNGIEDVRAILDPKYFKTALDEVNESIAITESSIKNTENWKLKI
-459 EKDELE
+459 ETGQVDGDIEQVNEMLGRLTNQLDKLKNSKIAIETGDLEAVTKNLNSDLNEFDSHLDELE
-465 GLDNQINKVS
+465 G
-475 KDFSDFTDD
+475 KD
-484 AKASWKRFRDSIED
+484 
-498 IKFTINTDDVQ
+498 V
-509 KQLDSVAKQIEIT
+509 
-522 QKDIETFEG
+522 
-531 FKLDIETGKV
+531 
-541 EGDIDEI
+541 DID
-548 NGMIEFLKK
+548 GLKK
-557 NLKDL
+557 ISD
-562 NNEKITIESADITN
+562 TIRTTIRN
-576 EVQASLR
+576 
-583 YLDEFDRKLADME
+583 
-596 GEGIDVEGVKKL
+596 VEL
-608 STEWRRVVSSVQY
+608 

-638 AGEAAAKGLK
+638 AGEAAAAGLK
-648 FATAALKGF
+648 AIAVSLKSL
-657 LKATV
+657 LKATI
-662 ILGLIQIAMEVVM
+662 ILGLIQITMEAVM

-686 GLWDAMRSKGGLEM
+686 GLWDAMRSEGGLEM
-700 EKRLDMIGDSADR
+700 EKRLDMVGDAADR
-713 TRDKLSKLSDEL
+713 TRDKLSRLSDEL
-725 ERMSKLGKI
+725 ERMVKLGKI

-757 LQDFIAAQ
+757 LQDFLAAQ
-765 TEAGNL
+765 YEAGNI
-771 KPAALLNNLNNSA
+771 KPVALLNNLNN
-784 EFSTKRVS
+784 S

-806 FKEHYKALEK
+806 FKKHYEALER
-816 AAQNGTDVIEAGW
+816 AVQNGTDVIEAGW
-829 KRGSGALL
+829 ERGSGALL

-844 QLGDDT
+844 QLRDDT
-850 KAVLNDMALKVN
+850 KAILNDMALKIN
-862 QINVD
+862 QID
-867 ISHINFD
+867 FD
-874 KPEEAAEELTKS
+874 KPEEAVK
-886 IEQMRKIT
+886 QMRKIT
-894 DNELYQSAIAN
+894 DNELYNSAIAN
-905 LDKLLPE
+905 IDKLLPE
-912 EEWAQGLSRIY
+912 EEFAQGLSRMFNVFKSY
-923 KTFESMVD
+923 V
-931 NANDKAKDLAV
+931 NDSDAKAKELAV
-942 AIAAANKE
+942 AIASANKE
-950 MAKQT
+950 MTKQT

-964 DAKKRQA
+964 DSKKRQA
-971 ALDAYNKKQRQEE
+971 ALDAFNKKQRQEE
-984 INNSLAD
+984 IKNSMAD
-991 AKHKREALEALDKE
+991 AKHKREALDALDKE

-1020 ARTDAEEGLKALRD
+1020 ARTDAEDGLKALRD

-1073 LAIQEKYNYLIQKKR
+1073 LAIQEKYNILIQKKR
-1088 EEWYKKHK
+1088 EEWWKKHK

-1108 RQRQAAEELAEVQN
+1108 RQRQAAEELAEAQN
-1122 VANINN
+1122 VAAIND

-1151 DYDIDKS
+1151 DYDIDKN
-1158 LQQNNELLQRQK
+1158 LQQNDELLQRQK

-1264 EKKLEEIEK
+1264 EKKLGEIEK
-1273 NGQQDLLN
+1273 NGQQDILN

-1352 EIDDAYE
+1352 EIDDTYE

-1368 DIDFNQFEEAKKQL
+1368 EIDFNQFEEAKKQL

-1408 SNVNSTAQEIAD
+1408 SNVNNTAQQIAD
-1420 AFNDLYGRLNDIMNL
+1420 AFNEIYSRLTDIMNL
-1435 KYDMEE
+1435 KYDLEE
-1441 EALNREQ
+1441 EALDREQ
-1448 EQLDRENDIV
+1448 EQLDRENEII

-1463 KQAEIVERYKDRI
+1463 KQSEIVERYKDKI
-1476 NETEDELKD
+1476 NETEDELKN

-1506 KETEALQKQQQEK
+1506 KETEALQKQQKEK
-1519 EKIAKK
+1519 EKIAKR

-1555 TALGVTQA
+1555 TALGVTQS
-1563 LSAYPPPASY
+1563 LSAYPPPASF

-1592 QKYAQGGELD
+1592 QKYA
-1602 GPSHQYGGIKVPTKH
+1602 HGGIIDAPDHAHGGYKIPTKN

-1622 EGGEFI
+1622 EGEEFI
-1628 TNRKTTK
+1628 TNRTTTK
-1635 ANTELLYFVN
+1635 HNVDLLYFIN
-1645 SIRRKVTIDDME
+1645 SIKKKVTLDDME
-1657 EFFGGKKKV
+1657 EFFGGKKKI
-1666 RIPAQTASKYAQ
+1666 RIPTHSASKYAQ

-1686 DFNLKQQISPVY
+1686 DFNLKQQITPTY

-1713 NALDGYENVRTLAG
+1713 NALDGYENIRVLAG

>member
-1 MADKRKVYTITI
+1 MADKKKVFSIEI

-27 SELTD
+27 AELTD

-57 TKKIVSGNEGELP
+57 TKKIVSGSEGGLP
-70 VSMQLSAREKELEIQ
+70 VSMQLAAREKELELQ
-85 KQLKS
+85 KQLKT

-210 KFEELYTEMMNLVK
+210 KFEELYTDMMNLVK

-231 VLNGVEVGSELYNA
+231 ALNGVEVGSELYNT

-252 VDAKLKK
+252 VDTKLKK

-272 KTPKFEVKV
+272 KTPKFEIKV

-286 EFSSIREAVKSLTA
+286 EFSSIREAVRSLTM
-300 DLTRMTA
+300 DLTQMTA

-326 KTSIKDVSDEAQSYV
+326 KTSIKSVSDEAQSYV
-341 GNAKALSDTLEIMRG
+341 GNAKGLSDTLEIMRG

-371 GGENKDLDEAIK
+371 GGQNEALDESIR
-383 KFTALSLIMQGIEE
+383 KFTALSLIMQGIET
-397 QARAMNYKNSI
+397 QAKAMNDTNSI
-408 WGKTLKW
+408 WGTNLKA
-415 VWNWLEKIG
+415 VWDWLEKIG
-424 NFKFNGSESLN
+424 DFKFKGSASLN
-435 DTIDKFDRWANTL
+435 DAIDKFDRWAKTL
-448 KEINKWKTGKI
+448 KEIGRWKTGKI
-459 EKDELE
+459 EADEFE
-465 GLDNQINKVS
+465 ELDNQISKVS
-475 KDFSDFTDD
+475 RNFRNFTDE
-484 AKASWKRFRDSIED
+484 AKASWYRFRRSIED
-498 IKFTINTDDVQ
+498 IKFTVNTDDVK
-509 KQLDSVAKQIEIT
+509 KQLDLVT
-522 QKDIETFEG
+522 KDIEEVQKNISMLED
-531 FKLDIETGKV
+531 FKLRIETGEA

-548 NGMIEFLKK
+548 NGTIDFFKK

-576 EVQASLR
+576 EVQTSLKF
-583 YLDEFDRKLADME
+583 LDEFDRKLEDME
-596 GEGIDVEGVKKL
+596 DKGINVDEVKKL
-608 STEWRRVVSSVQY
+608 SEQWRRVVSSVKY
-621 ANSNLAKTPA
+621 ANENLAKTPA
-631 ILKAIGV
+631 TLRAIGV
-638 AGEAAAKGLK
+638 AGEVAATGLK
-648 FATAALKGF
+648 VATAALKGF

-662 ILGLIQIAMEVVM
+662 ILAAVQIVMEGVM
-675 WIIEKLRDAVV
+675 WVIEKLKDGVV
-686 GLWDAMRSKGGLEM
+686 ALWDVIHGASSLELDD
-700 EKRLDMIGDSADR
+700 RLDMIGDSADR
-713 TRDKLSKLSDEL
+713 TRDKLSKLSDEM
-725 ERMSKLGKI
+725 ERMVKAGKM
-734 TELEKAKKELENYQN
+734 TELQKAEKELENYN
-749 AAMDAAKG
+749 KAAINAAKG
-757 LQDFIAAQ
+757 LKEFLDTQDEI
-765 TEAGNL
+765 EPEEL
-771 KPAALLNNLNNSA
+771 SKNLNNSW
-784 EFSTKRVS
+784 
-792 FILGDAADIKNLDE
+792 IIGDASDIKNLDE
-806 FKEHYKALEK
+806 FKKHYEALEM
-816 AAQNGTDVIEAGW
+816 AVQNGTDVIEAGW
-829 KRGSGALL
+829 ERGSGALL

-850 KAVLNDMALKVN
+850 KAILNDMQLKIN
-862 QINVD
+862 QINFG
-867 ISHINFD
+867 N
-874 KPEEAAEELTKS
+874 PEEAVK
-886 IEQMRKIT
+886 QMRKIT

-905 LDKLLPE
+905 MDKLFPE
-912 EEWAQGLSRIY
+912 EEWAQGLSRMY
-923 KTFESMVD
+923 EDFKSFVD
-931 NANDKAKDLAV
+931 DCDTKSKDLAAAV
-942 AIAAANKE
+942 ASANKE

-971 ALDAYNKKQRQEE
+971 ALDAFNKKQRQEE

-1005 YDQIARDRAKDASSN
+1005 YDQIARDRAKDAMGN
-1020 ARTDAEEGLKALRD
+1020 ARTDAEDGLKALRD

-1060 AAEKYGKRRGEVI
+1060 AAEKYGKRRGEMI
-1073 LAIQEKYNYLIQKKR
+1073 LAIQEKYNILIQKKR
-1088 EEWYKKHK
+1088 EDWWKRHK

-1122 VANINN
+1122 VSAIND

-1138 IHQEERR
+1138 IHQENRR

-1151 DYDIDKS
+1151 EYDIDKN
-1158 LQQNNELLQRQK
+1158 LQQNNQLLQEQK
-1170 QYHAEM
+1170 QYHQKM
-1176 LAEDA
+1176 LEEDA
-1181 AYLNEKRELELEEAK
+1181 AYLNEKRELELEEAR
-1196 QTTKMQLAEEKSRW
+1196 QTTKMQLAEEKSRF

-1222 RKIEEIAELYEQG
+1222 RKIEELAELYEQG

-1241 WAKMK
+1241 WTKMK
-1246 QDIETNYQSLM
+1246 QDVEVNYQSLM

-1264 EKKLEEIEK
+1264 NKKLEEIEK
-1273 NGQQDLLN
+1273 NGKQDILN
-1281 IEANYITERQQAQDD
+1281 IEENYITERQQAQDD
-1296 ANRKLISSIQSA
+1296 ANRKLISSIQESF
-1308 YDEISY
+1308 DEISY

-1321 RNTNRKTGI
+1321 KNTNRKTGI

-1340 KEVSYAYEKTMA
+1340 KEVSYAYDKTMA

-1359 ELKRQLNDG
+1359 EMKRQLNDG
-1368 DIDFNQFEEAKKQL
+1368 DIDFNQFEEAKNQL

-1394 DTQYALKDLFENWA
+1394 ETQYALKDLFENWA
-1408 SNVNSTAQEIAD
+1408 SNVNSTAQKIGD
-1420 AFNDLYGRLNDIMNL
+1420 AFNEIYSRLTDIMSL
-1435 KYDMEE
+1435 KYDLEE
-1441 EALNREQ
+1441 EAINREQ

-1463 KQAEIVERYKDRI
+1463 KQSEIVEQYKDKI
-1476 NETEDELKD
+1476 NDIEDELKN

-1498 AQQREEYL
+1498 AQQRGEYL

-1519 EKIAKK
+1519 EKIAKR

-1540 KMLQKQQSIVNATIN
+1540 KILQKQQSIVNSVIN

-1573 ALAAAVGALGA
+1573 ILAAAVGALGA
-1584 VQIGLIAS
+1584 TQTALIAS
-1592 QKYAQGGELD
+1592 QKYANGGELD

-1617 GLSEV
+1617 GLSEI

-1628 TNRKTTK
+1628 TNKKTTRN
-1635 ANTELLYFVN
+1635 NTELLYFVN
-1645 SIRRKVTIDDME
+1645 SIKRKVTLNDME
-1657 EFFGGKKKV
+1657 EFFSKKKKI
-1666 RIPAQTASKYAQ
+1666 RIPAHSASKYAQ
-1678 GGTLPDVA
+1678 GGTLPDVS
-1686 DFNLKQQISPVY
+1686 DFNLKQQMAPVF
-1698 QEAEKTYVVQVVDIA
+1698 QEAEKTYIVQVVDIA
-1713 NALDGYENVRTLAG
+1713 NALDGYENVKVLAG
-1727 LE
+1727 LG

>member
-1 MADKRKVYTITI
+1 MADKKKVFSIEI

-27 SELTD
+27 AELSD
-32 LDSSLRKLKSQKINI
+32 LDSSIKKLKSQKINI

-57 TKKIVSGNEGELP
+57 TKKIVSGSEGGLP
-70 VSMQLSAREKELEIQ
+70 VSMQLAAREKELELQ
-85 KQLKS
+85 KQLKT

-135 DGAGRYTNTLA
+135 DGAGRYTNTIA

-160 SLEIGSDAYN
+160 SLEIGSEAYN

-202 AEVEAFRA
+202 AEVEAFRE
-210 KFEELYTEMMNLVK
+210 KFEELYTNMMNLVK

-231 VLNGVEVGSELYNA
+231 ALNGVEVGSELYNT

-252 VDAKLKK
+252 VDSKLKK

-272 KTPKFEVKV
+272 KTPKFEIKV

-286 EFSSIREAVKSLTA
+286 EFSSIREAVRSLTM
-300 DLTRMTA
+300 DLTQMTA

-326 KTSIKDVSDEAQSYV
+326 KTSIKSVSDEAQSYV
-341 GNAKALSDTLEIMRG
+341 GNAKGLSDTLEIMRG

-371 GGENKDLDEAIK
+371 GGQNEALDESIR
-383 KFTALSLIMQGIEE
+383 KFTALSLIMQGIET
-397 QARAMNYKNSI
+397 QAKAMNDTNSI
-408 WGKTLKW
+408 WGTNLKA
-415 VWNWLEKIG
+415 VWDWLEKIG
-424 NFKFNGSESLN
+424 DFKFKGFASLN
-435 DTIDKFDRWANTL
+435 DTIDKFDRWSNTL
-448 KEINKWKTGKI
+448 KEIGRWKTGKI
-459 EKDELE
+459 EADEFE
-465 GLDNQINKVS
+465 KLDNQISKVS
-475 KDFSDFTDD
+475 RNFRNFTDE
-484 AKASWKRFRDSIED
+484 AKASWYRFRRSIED
-498 IKFTINTDDVQ
+498 IKFTVNTDLVTRNIEKAQ
-509 KQLDSVAKQIEIT
+509 KSISMLED
-522 QKDIETFEG
+522 
-531 FKLDIETGKV
+531 FKLRIETGEA

-548 NGMIEFLKK
+548 NGTIDFFKK
-557 NLKDL
+557 NLKSL

-576 EVQASLR
+576 EVQTSLKF
-583 YLDEFDRKLADME
+583 LDEFDRKLEDME
-596 GEGIDVEGVKKL
+596 DKGIKVDEVKKL
-608 STEWRRVVSSVQY
+608 SEQWRRVVSSVKY
-621 ANSNLAKTPA
+621 ANENLEKTPA
-631 ILKAIGV
+631 TLRSIGV
-638 AGEAAAKGLK
+638 AGEVAATGLK
-648 FATAALKGF
+648 VATAALKGF

-662 ILGLIQIAMEVVM
+662 ILAAVQIVMEGVM
-675 WIIEKLRDAVV
+675 WIIEKLKDGVV
-686 GLWDAMRSKGGLEM
+686 ALWDVIHGASSLELDD
-700 EKRLDMIGDSADR
+700 RLDMIGDSADR
-713 TRDKLSKLSDEL
+713 TRDKLSKLSDEM
-725 ERMSKLGKI
+725 ERAVKAGKM
-734 TELEKAKKELENYQN
+734 TELQKAEKELENYRKS
-749 AAMDAAKG
+749 AIDAAKG
-757 LQDFIAAQ
+757 LKEFLDTQDEI
-765 TEAGNL
+765 EPEEL
-771 KPAALLNNLNNSA
+771 SKNLNNSW
-784 EFSTKRVS
+784 
-792 FILGDAADIKNLDE
+792 IIGDASDIKNLDE
-806 FKEHYKALEK
+806 FKKHYEALEM
-816 AAQNGTDVIEAGW
+816 AVQNGTDVIEAGW
-829 KRGSGALL
+829 ERGSGALL
-837 TADDAVE
+837 TAGDAVE

-850 KAVLNDMALKVN
+850 KAILNDMQLKIN
-862 QINVD
+862 QINF
-867 ISHINFD
+867 NN
-874 KPEEAAEELTKS
+874 PEEAVK
-886 IEQMRKIT
+886 QMRKIT

-905 LDKLLPE
+905 MDKLFPE
-912 EEWAQGLSRIY
+912 EEWAQGLSRMY
-923 KTFESMVD
+923 EDFKSFVD
-931 NANDKAKDLAV
+931 DCDTKSKDLAA
-942 AIAAANKE
+942 AIASANKE

-971 ALDAYNKKQRQEE
+971 ALDAFNKKQRQEE

-1005 YDQIARDRAKDASSN
+1005 YDQIARDRAKDAMGN
-1020 ARTDAEEGLKALRD
+1020 ARTDAEDGLKALRD

-1060 AAEKYGKRRGEVI
+1060 AAEKYGKRRGEMI
-1073 LAIQEKYNYLIQKKR
+1073 LAIQEKYNILIQKKR
-1088 EEWYKKHK
+1088 EDWWKRHK

-1122 VANINN
+1122 VSAIND

-1151 DYDIDKS
+1151 DYDIDKN
-1158 LQQNNELLQRQK
+1158 LQQNNQLLQEQK
-1170 QYHAEM
+1170 QYHQKM
-1176 LAEDA
+1176 LEEDA
-1181 AYLNEKRELELEEAK
+1181 EYLSKKRELELEEAR
-1196 QTTKMQLAEEKSRW
+1196 QTTKMQLAEEKSRF

-1222 RKIEEIAELYEQG
+1222 RKIEELAELYEQG

-1241 WAKMK
+1241 WANMK
-1246 QDIETNYQSLM
+1246 QDVEVNYQSLM

-1264 EKKLEEIEK
+1264 NKKLEEIEK
-1273 NGQQDLLN
+1273 NGKQDLIN
-1281 IEANYITERQQAQDD
+1281 IEENYITERQQAQDD
-1296 ANRKLISSIQSA
+1296 ANRKLISSIQESF
-1308 YDEISY
+1308 DEISY

-1321 RNTNRKTGI
+1321 KNTNRKTGI

-1340 KEVSYAYEKTMA
+1340 KEVSYAYDKTMA
-1352 EIDDAYE
+1352 EIDDTYE

-1368 DIDFNQFEEAKKQL
+1368 DIDFNQFEEAKSQL

-1394 DTQYALKDLFENWA
+1394 ETQYALKDLFENWA
-1408 SNVNSTAQEIAD
+1408 SNVNSTAQKIAD
-1420 AFNDLYGRLNDIMNL
+1420 AFNEVYSRLTDIMSL
-1435 KYDMEE
+1435 RYDIEE
-1441 EALNREQ
+1441 EAINREQ

-1463 KQAEIVERYKDRI
+1463 KQSEIVERYKDRI
-1476 NETEDELKD
+1476 NDIEDELKD

-1498 AQQREEYL
+1498 AQQRGEYL

-1519 EKIAKK
+1519 EKIAKR

-1540 KMLQKQQSIVNATIN
+1540 KIFQKQQSIVNSVIN

-1573 ALAAAVGALGA
+1573 ILAAAVGALGA
-1584 VQIGLIAS
+1584 TQTALISS
-1592 QKYAQGGELD
+1592 QKYAQGGVID
-1602 GPSHQYGGIKVPTKH
+1602 APSHSQGGYKIPTKN

-1622 EGGEFI
+1622 EGEEFI
-1628 TNRKTTK
+1628 TNKTTTK
-1635 ANTELLYFVN
+1635 HNVDLLYFVN
-1645 SIRRKVTIDDME
+1645 SIKRKVTLDDFE

-1666 RIPAQTASKYAQ
+1666 RIPAQNASKYAQ
-1678 GGTLPDVA
+1678 GGRLGELPNI
-1686 DFNLKQQISPVY
+1686 NLKETLNYTPV
-1698 QEAEKTYVVQVVDIA
+1698 QPEIHVVASVVDIA
-1713 NALDGYENVRTLAG
+1713 NALDNYTNIKVLAG
-1727 LE
+1727 LD

>member
-1 MADKRKVYTITI
+1 MADKKKVFSIEI

-27 SELTD
+27 AELTD

-57 TKKIVSGNEGELP
+57 TKKIVSGSEGGLP
-70 VSMQLSAREKELEIQ
+70 VSMQLAAREKELELQ
-85 KQLKS
+85 KQLKT

-210 KFEELYTEMMNLVK
+210 KFEELYTDMMNLVK

-231 VLNGVEVGSELYNA
+231 ALNGVEVGSELYNT

-272 KTPKFEVKV
+272 KTPKFEIKV

-286 EFSSIREAVKSLTA
+286 EFSSIREAVRSLTM
-300 DLTRMTA
+300 DLTQMTA

-326 KTSIKDVSDEAQSYV
+326 KTSIKSVSDEAQSYV
-341 GNAKALSDTLEIMRG
+341 GNAKGLSDTLEIMRG

-371 GGENKDLDEAIK
+371 GGQNEALDESIR
-383 KFTALSLIMQGIEE
+383 KFTALSLIMQGIET
-397 QARAMNYKNSI
+397 QAKAMNDTNSI
-408 WGKTLKW
+408 WGTNLKA
-415 VWNWLEKIG
+415 VWDWLEKIG
-424 NFKFNGSESLN
+424 DFKFKGSASLN
-435 DTIDKFDRWANTL
+435 DAIDKFDRWAKTL
-448 KEINKWKTGKI
+448 KEIGRWKTGKI
-459 EKDELE
+459 EADEFE
-465 GLDNQINKVS
+465 ELDNQISKVS
-475 KDFSDFTDD
+475 RNFRNFTDE
-484 AKASWKRFRDSIED
+484 AKASWYRFRRSIED
-498 IKFTINTDDVQ
+498 IKFTVNTDDVK
-509 KQLDSVAKQIEIT
+509 KQLDLVT
-522 QKDIETFEG
+522 KDIEEVQKNISMLED
-531 FKLDIETGKV
+531 FKLRIETGEA

-548 NGMIEFLKK
+548 NGTIDFFKK

-576 EVQASLR
+576 EVQTSLKF
-583 YLDEFDRKLADME
+583 LDEFDRKLEDME
-596 GEGIDVEGVKKL
+596 DKGINVDEVKKL
-608 STEWRRVVSSVQY
+608 SEQWRRVVSSVKY
-621 ANSNLAKTPA
+621 ANENLAKTPA
-631 ILKAIGV
+631 TLRAIGV
-638 AGEAAAKGLK
+638 AGEVAATGLK
-648 FATAALKGF
+648 VATAALKGF

-662 ILGLIQIAMEVVM
+662 ILAAVQIVMEGVM
-675 WIIEKLRDAVV
+675 WVIEKLKDGVV
-686 GLWDAMRSKGGLEM
+686 ALWDVIHGASSLELDD
-700 EKRLDMIGDSADR
+700 RLDMIGDSADR
-713 TRDKLSKLSDEL
+713 TRDKLSKLSDEM
-725 ERMSKLGKI
+725 ERMVKAGKM
-734 TELEKAKKELENYQN
+734 TELQKAEKELENYN
-749 AAMDAAKG
+749 KAAINAAKG
-757 LQDFIAAQ
+757 LKEFLDTQDEI
-765 TEAGNL
+765 EPEEL
-771 KPAALLNNLNNSA
+771 SKNLNNSW
-784 EFSTKRVS
+784 
-792 FILGDAADIKNLDE
+792 IIGDASDIKNLDE
-806 FKEHYKALEK
+806 FKKHYEALEM
-816 AAQNGTDVIEAGW
+816 AVQNGTDVIEAGW
-829 KRGSGALL
+829 ERGSGALL

-850 KAVLNDMALKVN
+850 KAILNDMQLKIN
-862 QINVD
+862 QINFG
-867 ISHINFD
+867 N
-874 KPEEAAEELTKS
+874 PEEAVK
-886 IEQMRKIT
+886 QMRKIT

-905 LDKLLPE
+905 MDKLFPE
-912 EEWAQGLSRIY
+912 EEWAQGLSRMY
-923 KTFESMVD
+923 EDFKSFVD
-931 NANDKAKDLAV
+931 DCDTKSKDLAAAV
-942 AIAAANKE
+942 ASANKE

-971 ALDAYNKKQRQEE
+971 ALDAFNKKQRQEE

-1005 YDQIARDRAKDASSN
+1005 YDQIARDRAKDAMGN
-1020 ARTDAEEGLKALRD
+1020 ARTDAEDGLKALRD

-1060 AAEKYGKRRGEVI
+1060 AAEKYGKRRGEMI
-1073 LAIQEKYNYLIQKKR
+1073 LAIQEKYNILIQKKR
-1088 EEWYKKHK
+1088 EDWWKRHK

-1122 VANINN
+1122 VSAIND

-1138 IHQEERR
+1138 IHQENRR

-1151 DYDIDKS
+1151 EYDIDKN
-1158 LQQNNELLQRQK
+1158 LQQNNQLLQEQK
-1170 QYHAEM
+1170 QYHQKM
-1176 LAEDA
+1176 LEEDA
-1181 AYLNEKRELELEEAK
+1181 AYLNEKRELELEEAR
-1196 QTTKMQLAEEKSRW
+1196 QTTKMQLAEEKSRF

-1222 RKIEEIAELYEQG
+1222 RKIEELAELYEQG

-1241 WAKMK
+1241 WTKMK
-1246 QDIETNYQSLM
+1246 QDVEVNYQSLM

-1264 EKKLEEIEK
+1264 NKKLEEIEK
-1273 NGQQDLLN
+1273 NGKQDILN
-1281 IEANYITERQQAQDD
+1281 IEENYITERQQAQDD
-1296 ANRKLISSIQSA
+1296 ANRKLISSIQESF
-1308 YDEISY
+1308 DEISY

-1321 RNTNRKTGI
+1321 KNTNRKTGI

-1340 KEVSYAYEKTMA
+1340 KEVSYAYDKTMA

-1359 ELKRQLNDG
+1359 EMKRQLNDG
-1368 DIDFNQFEEAKKQL
+1368 DIDFNQFEEAKNQL

-1394 DTQYALKDLFENWA
+1394 ETQYALKDLFENWA
-1408 SNVNSTAQEIAD
+1408 SNVNSTAQKIGD
-1420 AFNDLYGRLNDIMNL
+1420 AFNEIYSRLTDIMSL
-1435 KYDMEE
+1435 KYDLEE
-1441 EALNREQ
+1441 EAINREQ

-1463 KQAEIVERYKDRI
+1463 KQSEIVEQYKDKI
-1476 NETEDELKD
+1476 NDIEDELKN

-1498 AQQREEYL
+1498 AQQRGEYL

-1519 EKIAKK
+1519 EKIAKR

-1540 KMLQKQQSIVNATIN
+1540 KILQKQQSIVNSVIN

-1573 ALAAAVGALGA
+1573 ILAAAVGALGA
-1584 VQIGLIAS
+1584 TQTALIAS
-1592 QKYAQGGELD
+1592 QKYANGGELD

-1617 GLSEV
+1617 GLSEI

-1628 TNRKTTK
+1628 TNKKTTRN
-1635 ANTELLYFVN
+1635 NTELLYFVN
-1645 SIRRKVTIDDME
+1645 SIKRKVTLDDME
-1657 EFFGGKKKV
+1657 EFFGGKKKI
-1666 RIPAQTASKYAQ
+1666 RIPTQNASKYAQ
-1678 GGTLPDVA
+1678 GGTLPDVS
-1686 DFNLKQQISPVY
+1686 DFNLKQQMAPVF
-1698 QEAEKTYVVQVVDIA
+1698 QEAEKTYIVQVVDIA
-1713 NALDGYENVRTLAG
+1713 NALDGYENVKVLAG
-1727 LE
+1727 LG

>member
-1 MADKRKVYTITI
+1 MADKKKVFSIEI

-27 SELTD
+27 AELSD
-32 LDSSLRKLKSQKINI
+32 LDSSIKKLKSQKINI

-57 TKKIVSGNEGELP
+57 TKKIVSGSEGGLP
-70 VSMQLSAREKELEIQ
+70 VSMQLSAREKELELQ
-85 KQLKS
+85 KQLKT

-135 DGAGRYTNTLA
+135 DGAGRYTNTIA

-160 SLEIGSDAYN
+160 SLEIGSEAYN

-202 AEVEAFRA
+202 AEVEAFRE
-210 KFEELYTEMMNLVK
+210 KFEELYTNMMNLVK

-231 VLNGVEVGSELYNA
+231 ALNGVEVGSELYNT

-252 VDAKLKK
+252 VDSKLKK

-272 KTPKFEVKV
+272 KTPKFEIKV

-286 EFSSIREAVKSLTA
+286 EFSSIREAVRSLTM
-300 DLTRMTA
+300 DLTQMTA
-307 EGKNNT
+307 EGRNNT

-326 KTSIKDVSDEAQSYV
+326 KTSIKSVSDEAQSYV
-341 GNAKALSDTLEIMRG
+341 GNAKGLSDTLEIMRG

-371 GGENKDLDEAIK
+371 GGQNEALDESIR
-383 KFTALSLIMQGIEE
+383 KFTALSLIMQGIET
-397 QARAMNYKNSI
+397 QAKAMNDPNSI
-408 WGKTLKW
+408 WGTNLKA
-415 VWNWLEKIG
+415 VWDWLEKIG
-424 NFKFNGSESLN
+424 DFKFKGFASLN
-435 DTIDKFDRWANTL
+435 DTIDKFDRWSNTL
-448 KEINKWKTGKI
+448 KEIGRWKTGKI
-459 EKDELE
+459 EADEFE
-465 GLDNQINKVS
+465 KLDNQISKVS
-475 KDFSDFTDD
+475 RNFRNFTDE
-484 AKASWKRFRDSIED
+484 AKASWYRFRRSIED
-498 IKFTINTDDVQ
+498 IKFAVNTDEVK
-509 KQLDSVAKQIEIT
+509 KQLDLVTRNIEEA
-522 QKDIETFEG
+522 QKSISMLED
-531 FKLDIETGKV
+531 FKLRIETGEA

-548 NGMIEFLKK
+548 NGTIDFFKK
-557 NLKDL
+557 NLKSL

-576 EVQASLR
+576 EVQTSLKF
-583 YLDEFDRKLADME
+583 LDGFDRKLEDME
-596 GEGIDVEGVKKL
+596 DKGIKVDEVKKL
-608 STEWRRVVSSVQY
+608 SEQWRRVVSSVKY
-621 ANSNLAKTPA
+621 ANENLEKTPA
-631 ILKAIGV
+631 TLRAIGV
-638 AGEAAAKGLK
+638 AGEVAATGLK
-648 FATAALKGF
+648 VATAALKGF

-662 ILGLIQIAMEVVM
+662 ILAAVQIVMEGVM
-675 WIIEKLRDAVV
+675 WIIEKLKDGVV
-686 GLWDAMRSKGGLEM
+686 ALWDVIHGASSLELDD
-700 EKRLDMIGDSADR
+700 RLDMIGDSADR
-713 TRDKLSKLSDEL
+713 TRDKLSKLSDEM
-725 ERMSKLGKI
+725 ERAVKAGKM
-734 TELEKAKKELENYQN
+734 TELQKAEKELENYRKS
-749 AAMDAAKG
+749 AIDAAKG
-757 LQDFIAAQ
+757 LKEFLDTQDEI
-765 TEAGNL
+765 EPEEL
-771 KPAALLNNLNNSA
+771 SKNLNNSW
-784 EFSTKRVS
+784 
-792 FILGDAADIKNLDE
+792 IIGDASDIKNLDE
-806 FKEHYKALEK
+806 FKKHYEALEM
-816 AAQNGTDVIEAGW
+816 AVQNGTDVIEAGW
-829 KRGSGALL
+829 ERGSGALL
-837 TADDAVE
+837 TAGDAVE

-850 KAVLNDMALKVN
+850 KAILNDMQLKIN
-862 QINVD
+862 QINF
-867 ISHINFD
+867 NN
-874 KPEEAAEELTKS
+874 PEEAVK
-886 IEQMRKIT
+886 QMRKIT

-905 LDKLLPE
+905 MDKLFPE
-912 EEWAQGLSRIY
+912 EEWAQGLSRMY
-923 KTFESMVD
+923 EDFKSFVD
-931 NANDKAKDLAV
+931 DCDTKSKDLAA
-942 AIAAANKE
+942 AIASANKE

-971 ALDAYNKKQRQEE
+971 ALDAFNKKQRQEE

-1005 YDQIARDRAKDASSN
+1005 YDQIARDRAKDAMGN
-1020 ARTDAEEGLKALRD
+1020 ARTDAEDGLKALRD

-1060 AAEKYGKRRGEVI
+1060 AAEKYGKRRGEMI
-1073 LAIQEKYNYLIQKKR
+1073 LAIQEKYNILIQKKR
-1088 EEWYKKHK
+1088 EDWWKRHK

-1122 VANINN
+1122 VSAIND

-1151 DYDIDKS
+1151 DYDIDKN
-1158 LQQNNELLQRQK
+1158 LQQNNQLLQEQK
-1170 QYHAEM
+1170 QYHQKM
-1176 LAEDA
+1176 LEEDA
-1181 AYLNEKRELELEEAK
+1181 EYLSKKRELELEEAR
-1196 QTTKMQLAEEKSRW
+1196 QTTKMQLAEEKSRF

-1222 RKIEEIAELYEQG
+1222 RKIEELAELYEQG

-1241 WAKMK
+1241 WANMK
-1246 QDIETNYQSLM
+1246 QDVEVNYQSLM

-1264 EKKLEEIEK
+1264 NKKLEEIEK
-1273 NGQQDLLN
+1273 NGKQDLIN
-1281 IEANYITERQQAQDD
+1281 IEENYITERQQAQDD
-1296 ANRKLISSIQSA
+1296 ANRKLISSIQESF
-1308 YDEISY
+1308 DEISY

-1321 RNTNRKTGI
+1321 KNTNRKTGI

-1340 KEVSYAYEKTMA
+1340 KEVSYAYDKTMA
-1352 EIDDAYE
+1352 EIDDTYE

-1368 DIDFNQFEEAKKQL
+1368 EIDFNQFEEAKSQL

-1394 DTQYALKDLFENWA
+1394 ETQYALKDLFENWA
-1408 SNVNSTAQEIAD
+1408 SNVNNTAQKIAD
-1420 AFNDLYGRLNDIMNL
+1420 AFNEVYSRLTDIMSL
-1435 KYDMEE
+1435 RYDIEE
-1441 EALNREQ
+1441 EAINREQ

-1463 KQAEIVERYKDRI
+1463 KQSEIVERYKDRI
-1476 NETEDELKD
+1476 NDIEDELKD

-1498 AQQREEYL
+1498 AQQRGEYL

-1519 EKIAKK
+1519 EKIAKR

-1540 KMLQKQQSIVNATIN
+1540 KIFQKQQSIVNSVIN

-1573 ALAAAVGALGA
+1573 ILAAAVGALGA
-1584 VQIGLIAS
+1584 TQTALISS
-1592 QKYAQGGELD
+1592 QKYAQGGVID
-1602 GPSHQYGGIKVPTKH
+1602 APSHSQGGYKIPTKN

-1622 EGGEFI
+1622 EGEEFI
-1628 TNRKTTK
+1628 TNKTTTK
-1635 ANTELLYFVN
+1635 HNVDLLYFVN
-1645 SIRRKVTIDDME
+1645 SIKRKVTLDDFE

-1666 RIPAQTASKYAQ
+1666 RIPAQNASKYAQ
-1678 GGTLPDVA
+1678 GGRLGELPNI
-1686 DFNLKQQISPVY
+1686 NLKETLNYTPV
-1698 QEAEKTYVVQVVDIA
+1698 QPEIHVVASVVDIA
-1713 NALDGYENVRTLAG
+1713 NALDNYTNIKVLAG
-1727 LE
+1727 LD

>member
-1 MADKRKVYTITI
+1 MADKRKVYTISI

-27 SELTD
+27 SELTE

-57 TKKIVSGNEGELP
+57 TKKIVSGNEGGLP
-70 VSMQLSAREKELEIQ
+70 VSMQLAAREKELELQ
-85 KQLKS
+85 KQLKT

-129 MFNGAK
+129 IFNGAK
-135 DGAGRYTNTLA
+135 DGAGRYTNTIA

-170 ELDNRILA
+170 ELDSRILSI
-178 VTSNLKALEQAHGD
+178 TSNLKALEQAHGD

-210 KFEELYTEMMNLVK
+210 KFEELYTDMMNLVK

-231 VLNGVEVGSELYNA
+231 ALNGVEVGSELYNA

-286 EFSSIREAVKSLTA
+286 EFSSIREAVKSLTM
-300 DLTRMTA
+300 DLTKMTA
-307 EGKNNT
+307 EGRNNT
-313 KEFNDTIV
+313 KEFEDTIV
-321 ALGRL
+321 ALGHL
-326 KTSIKDVSDEAQSYV
+326 KTSIKSVSDETQSYV
-341 GNAKALSDTLEIMRG
+341 GNAKGLSDTLEIMRG

-371 GGENKDLDEAIK
+371 GGENKELDEAIK
-383 KFTALSLIMQGIEE
+383 KFTALSLIMQGIDE
-397 QARAMNYKNSI
+397 QAKAMNDTNSI

-435 DTIDKFDRWANTL
+435 DAIDKFDRWANTL
-448 KEINKWKTGKI
+448 KEIGRWKTGKI
-459 EKDELE
+459 ETDEL
-465 GLDNQINKVS
+465 GNLDNQIKKVS
-475 KDFSDFTDD
+475 KDFSEFTDE
-484 AKASWKRFRDSIED
+484 AKASWYRFRRSIED
-498 IKFTINTDDVQ
+498 IKFTINTDDIQ

-522 QKDIETFEG
+522 QRDIKDFEG
-531 FKLDIETGKV
+531 FKLDIETGKA

-548 NGMIEFLKK
+548 NGMIDFLKK

-596 GEGIDVEGVKKL
+596 DKGIDVEGVKKL
-608 STEWRRVVSSVQY
+608 SAEWRRVVSSVQL
-621 ANSNLAKTPA
+621 ANENLAKTPA
-631 ILKAIGV
+631 TLKAIGA
-638 AGEAAAKGLK
+638 AGEVAAKGLK
-648 FATAALKGF
+648 FATTALKGF

-686 GLWDAMRSKGGLEM
+686 GLWDAMRSEGGLEM
-700 EKRLDMIGDSADR
+700 EKRLDMVGDAADR
-713 TRDKLSKLSDEL
+713 TRDKLSKLSDEM
-725 ERMSKLGKI
+725 ERAAKAGKI
-734 TELEKAKKELENYQN
+734 SELDKQSIIFSRYRD

-765 TEAGNL
+765 TEAGNI
-771 KPAALLNNLNNSA
+771 KPASLLNNLNSSS
-784 EFSTKRVS
+784 EFSLKRIS
-792 FILGDAADIKNLDE
+792 FILGDASDIKNLDE
-806 FKEHYKALEK
+806 FKEHYEALER
-816 AAQNGTDVIEAGW
+816 AVQNGTDVIEAGW

-850 KAVLNDMALKVN
+850 KAILNDMMLKIN
-862 QINVD
+862 QID
-867 ISHINFD
+867 FD
-874 KPEEAAEELTKS
+874 KPEEAVKE
-886 IEQMRKIT
+886 MRKIT
-894 DNELYQSAIAN
+894 DNELYNSAIAN
-905 LDKLLPE
+905 MDKLFPE
-912 EEWAQGLSRIY
+912 EEWAQGLSRMY
-923 KTFESMVD
+923 ERFKKFVD
-931 NANDKAKDLAV
+931 DSDAKAKDLAA
-942 AIAAANKE
+942 AIASANKE
-950 MAKQT
+950 MTKQT

-971 ALDAYNKKQRQEE
+971 ALDAFNKKQRQEE

-1005 YDQIARDRAKDASSN
+1005 YDQIARDRAKSAMGN
-1020 ARTDAEEGLKALRD
+1020 ARTDAEDGLKALRD

-1060 AAEKYGKRRGEVI
+1060 AAEKYGKRRGEMI
-1073 LAIQEKYNYLIQKKR
+1073 LAIQEKYNILIQKKR
-1088 EEWYKKHK
+1088 EEWWKKHK

-1122 VANINN
+1122 VAAIND
-1128 VQRNLDLNEN
+1128 VQRNLDINEN

-1151 DYDIDKS
+1151 DYDIDKN
-1158 LQQNNELLQRQK
+1158 LQQNNQLLQEQK
-1170 QYHAEM
+1170 QYHQKM

-1222 RKIEEIAELYEQG
+1222 RKIEELAELYEQG

-1246 QDIETNYQSLM
+1246 QDVEVNYQSLM

-1264 EKKLEEIEK
+1264 EKKREEIEK
-1273 NGQQDLLN
+1273 NGQQEILN

-1352 EIDDAYE
+1352 EIDDTYE

-1368 DIDFNQFEEAKKQL
+1368 EIDFNQFEEAKKQL

-1408 SNVNSTAQEIAD
+1408 SNVNNTAQKIAD
-1420 AFNDLYGRLNDIMNL
+1420 AFNEIYGRLTDIMNL

-1441 EALNREQ
+1441 EALDREQ
-1448 EQLDRENDIV
+1448 EQLDRENEII

-1463 KQAEIVERYKDRI
+1463 KQSEIVERYKDKI
-1476 NETEDELKD
+1476 NETEDELKN

-1519 EKIAKK
+1519 EKIAKR

-1540 KMLQKQQSIVNATIN
+1540 KVLQKQQSIVNATVN
-1555 TALGVTQA
+1555 TALGVTQS
-1563 LSAYPPPASY
+1563 LSAYPPPTSF

-1584 VQIGLIAS
+1584 TQIALIAS
-1592 QKYAQGGELD
+1592 QKYAHGGVID
-1602 GPSHQYGGIKVPTKH
+1602 APDHAHGGYKIMTKR
-1617 GLSEV
+1617 GISEV
-1622 EGGEFI
+1622 EGEEFI
-1628 TNRKTTK
+1628 TNKTTTRN
-1635 ANTELLYFVN
+1635 NTELLYYVN
-1645 SIRRKVTIDDME
+1645 SIKRKITLDDLE

-1666 RIPAQTASKYAQ
+1666 RIPTQNATHYAQ
-1678 GGTLPDVA
+1678 GGQLGELPNI
-1686 DFNLKQQISPVY
+1686 NLKETLNYTPV
-1698 QEAEKTYVVQVVDIA
+1698 QPEIHVVASVVDIA
-1713 NALDGYENVRTLAG
+1713 NALDNYTNIKVLAG
-1727 LE
+1727 LD

>member
-1 MADKRKVYTITI
+1 MADKKKVFSIEI

-27 SELTD
+27 AELSD
-32 LDSSLRKLKSQKINI
+32 LDSSIKKLKSQKINI

-57 TKKIVSGNEGELP
+57 TKKIVSGSEGGLP
-70 VSMQLSAREKELEIQ
+70 VSMQLSAREKELELQ
-85 KQLKS
+85 KQLKT

-135 DGAGRYTNTLA
+135 DGAGRYTNTIA

-160 SLEIGSDAYN
+160 SLEIGSEAYN

-202 AEVEAFRA
+202 AEVEAFRE
-210 KFEELYTEMMNLVK
+210 KFEELYTNMMNLVK

-231 VLNGVEVGSELYNA
+231 ALNGVEVGSELYNT

-252 VDAKLKK
+252 VDSKLKK

-272 KTPKFEVKV
+272 KTPKFEIKV

-286 EFSSIREAVKSLTA
+286 EFSSIREAVRSLTM
-300 DLTRMTA
+300 DLTQMTA

-326 KTSIKDVSDEAQSYV
+326 KTSIKSVSDEAQSYV
-341 GNAKALSDTLEIMRG
+341 GNAKGLSDTLEIMRG

-371 GGENKDLDEAIK
+371 GGQNEALDESIR
-383 KFTALSLIMQGIEE
+383 KFTALSLIMQGIET
-397 QARAMNYKNSI
+397 QAKAMNDPNSI
-408 WGKTLKW
+408 WGTNLKA
-415 VWNWLEKIG
+415 VWDWLEKIG
-424 NFKFNGSESLN
+424 DFKFKGFASLN
-435 DTIDKFDRWANTL
+435 DTIDKFDRWSNTL
-448 KEINKWKTGKI
+448 KEIGRWKTGKI
-459 EKDELE
+459 EADEFE
-465 GLDNQINKVS
+465 KLDNQISKVS
-475 KDFSDFTDD
+475 RNFRNFTDE
-484 AKASWKRFRDSIED
+484 AKASWYRFRRSIED
-498 IKFTINTDDVQ
+498 IKFAVNTDEVK
-509 KQLDSVAKQIEIT
+509 KQLDLVTRNIEEA
-522 QKDIETFEG
+522 QKSISMLED
-531 FKLDIETGKV
+531 FKLRIETGEA

-548 NGMIEFLKK
+548 NGTIDFFKK
-557 NLKDL
+557 NLKSL

-576 EVQASLR
+576 EVQTSLKF
-583 YLDEFDRKLADME
+583 LDGFDRKLEDME
-596 GEGIDVEGVKKL
+596 DKGIKVDEVKKL
-608 STEWRRVVSSVQY
+608 SEQWRRVVSSVKY
-621 ANSNLAKTPA
+621 ANENLEKTPA
-631 ILKAIGV
+631 TLRAIGV
-638 AGEAAAKGLK
+638 AGEVAATGLK
-648 FATAALKGF
+648 VATAALKGF

-662 ILGLIQIAMEVVM
+662 ILAAVQIVMEGVM
-675 WIIEKLRDAVV
+675 WIIEKLKDGVV
-686 GLWDAMRSKGGLEM
+686 ALWDVIHGASSLELDD
-700 EKRLDMIGDSADR
+700 RLDMIGDSADR
-713 TRDKLSKLSDEL
+713 TRDKLSKLSDEM
-725 ERMSKLGKI
+725 ERAVKAGKM
-734 TELEKAKKELENYQN
+734 TELQKAEKELENYRKS
-749 AAMDAAKG
+749 AIDAAKG
-757 LQDFIAAQ
+757 LKEFLDTQDEI
-765 TEAGNL
+765 EPEEL
-771 KPAALLNNLNNSA
+771 SKNLNNSW
-784 EFSTKRVS
+784 
-792 FILGDAADIKNLDE
+792 IIGDASDIKNLDE
-806 FKEHYKALEK
+806 FKKHYEALEM
-816 AAQNGTDVIEAGW
+816 AVQNGTDVIEAGW
-829 KRGSGALL
+829 ERGSGALL
-837 TADDAVE
+837 TAGDAVE

-850 KAVLNDMALKVN
+850 KAILNDMQLKIN
-862 QINVD
+862 QINF
-867 ISHINFD
+867 NN
-874 KPEEAAEELTKS
+874 PEEAVK
-886 IEQMRKIT
+886 QMRKIT

-905 LDKLLPE
+905 MDKLFPE
-912 EEWAQGLSRIY
+912 EEWAQGLSRMY
-923 KTFESMVD
+923 EDFKSFVD
-931 NANDKAKDLAV
+931 DCDTKSKDLAA
-942 AIAAANKE
+942 AIASANKE

-971 ALDAYNKKQRQEE
+971 ALDAFNKKQRQEE

-1005 YDQIARDRAKDASSN
+1005 YDQIARDRAKDAMGN
-1020 ARTDAEEGLKALRD
+1020 ARTDAEDGLKALRD

-1060 AAEKYGKRRGEVI
+1060 AAEKYGKRRGEMI
-1073 LAIQEKYNYLIQKKR
+1073 LAIQEKYNILIQKKR
-1088 EEWYKKHK
+1088 EDWWKRHK

-1122 VANINN
+1122 VSAIND

-1151 DYDIDKS
+1151 DYDIDKN
-1158 LQQNNELLQRQK
+1158 LQQNNQLLQEQK
-1170 QYHAEM
+1170 QYHQKM
-1176 LAEDA
+1176 LEEDA
-1181 AYLNEKRELELEEAK
+1181 EYLSKKRELELEEAR
-1196 QTTKMQLAEEKSRW
+1196 QTTKMQLAEEKSRF

-1222 RKIEEIAELYEQG
+1222 RKIEELAELYEQG

-1241 WAKMK
+1241 WANMK
-1246 QDIETNYQSLM
+1246 QDVEVNYQSLM

-1264 EKKLEEIEK
+1264 NKKLEEIEK
-1273 NGQQDLLN
+1273 NGKQDLIN
-1281 IEANYITERQQAQDD
+1281 IEENYITERQQAQDD
-1296 ANRKLISSIQSA
+1296 ANRKLISSIQESF
-1308 YDEISY
+1308 DEISY

-1321 RNTNRKTGI
+1321 KNTNRKTGI

-1340 KEVSYAYEKTMA
+1340 KEVSYAYDKTMA
-1352 EIDDAYE
+1352 EIDDTYE

-1368 DIDFNQFEEAKKQL
+1368 EIDFNQFEEAKKQL
-1382 DNLKKNAVKAQE
+1382 DNLKKNAVKAQDE
-1394 DTQYALKDLFENWA
+1394 TQYALKDLFENWA
-1408 SNVNSTAQEIAD
+1408 SNVNSTAQKIAD
-1420 AFNDLYGRLNDIMNL
+1420 AFNEVYSRLTDIMSL
-1435 KYDMEE
+1435 RYDIEE
-1441 EALNREQ
+1441 EAINREQ

-1463 KQAEIVERYKDRI
+1463 KQSEIVERYKDRI
-1476 NETEDELKD
+1476 NDIEDELKD

-1498 AQQREEYL
+1498 AQQRGEYL

-1519 EKIAKK
+1519 EKIAKR

-1540 KMLQKQQSIVNATIN
+1540 KIFQKQQSIVNSVIN

-1573 ALAAAVGALGA
+1573 ILAAAVGALGA
-1584 VQIGLIAS
+1584 TQTALISS
-1592 QKYAQGGELD
+1592 QKYAQGGVID
-1602 GPSHQYGGIKVPTKH
+1602 APSHSQGGYKIPTKN

-1622 EGGEFI
+1622 EGEEFI
-1628 TNRKTTK
+1628 TNKTTTK
-1635 ANTELLYFVN
+1635 HNVDLLYFVN
-1645 SIRRKVTIDDME
+1645 SIKRKVTLDDFE

-1666 RIPAQTASKYAQ
+1666 RIPAQNASKYAQ
-1678 GGTLPDVA
+1678 GGRLGELPNI
-1686 DFNLKQQISPVY
+1686 NLKETLNYTPV
-1698 QEAEKTYVVQVVDIA
+1698 QPEIHVVASVVDIA
-1713 NALDGYENVRTLAG
+1713 NALDNYTNIKVLAG
-1727 LE
+1727 LD